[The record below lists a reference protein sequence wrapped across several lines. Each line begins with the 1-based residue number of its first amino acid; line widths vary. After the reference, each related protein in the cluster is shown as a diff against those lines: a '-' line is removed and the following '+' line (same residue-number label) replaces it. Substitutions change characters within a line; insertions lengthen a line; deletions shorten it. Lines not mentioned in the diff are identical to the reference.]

1 MNNSF
6 DFSSF
11 SKQSPKGI
19 FVIYINSIIKCIKVT
34 WILLFLILKDFSEIQ
49 IKDSPTEMFEQV
61 KKELAFSSEQI
72 IILAKERLNLL
83 LHNYSFF
90 QIETLDSFNH
100 HIVRSFY
107 KELNLDPDFRVVI
120 DSEEILDQ
128 SVSRIFE
135 NIENDV
141 EISNLVKD
149 FSIKKISEGKSWDVE
164 FDLKEFA
171 QSVLKENEIS
181 DVEQIE
187 KSSLKEFKLL
197 KDKIEVKLN
206 SLNSELKAL
215 LINIEKNI
223 SNQDLEIAFSRNSFP
238 KFIKSVQNNSFK
250 WSSIK
255 SISTLFEK
263 NTLINKSC
271 LKKNPDKLNIFV
283 ANLFELFLEL
293 KERLIKIKVLNSFLY
308 SLTPSIL
315 LKIIK
320 SNSEDIQKENNELL
334 LSKFNKLIYKEI
346 ANQPTPY
353 LYEKLG
359 VKFNDYLIDEFQ
371 DTSNLQWKNL
381 IPLISHAL
389 ESFQENENQGSLF
402 LVGDPKQSVYRWRGA
417 DPKIFVSLLLNKK
430 TPFSVQKNIT
440 NLPVNFRSRNEI
452 IKFNNSLFK
461 HASGLLNLNYHKKI
475 FLQGSNQK
483 QNNFSNGHVSIT
495 FINKDFKK
503 EQQLESVLKETLSQ
517 IENCLSRGFEQSE
530 IAVLVRD
537 NKQSSQVSEWL
548 IENNVSVLSQDS
560 LSINNSKKIELL
572 INLIKLK
579 VDNNNQEARAILI
592 GKFATLVQ
600 PKDLFVFYKE
610 NLKNEFKRF
619 LKNLNI
625 FSLYRA
631 FEMSF
636 LESVDFF
643 IKELNMDLS
652 NTDPYILFL
661 REVIFEQVSQNKNNE
676 KEFLIFWKKNNKKI
690 KIPSSSSKNAVQVLT
705 IHKAKGL
712 EFPVVIYPFVDS
724 VTHRN
729 SGKRNWLPVFE
740 ENLSKKILIPFN
752 ENFREYS
759 DSFQKEYDIISS
771 NEELDNLNLLYVAL
785 TRAEDELHLISEYPK
800 TKSINS
806 HNQIIRAFLE
816 DSGEWKDD
824 LDKFNWGKPVHK
836 EKLKKNERT
845 PCFKGY
851 ETRFFQPTPDT
862 KFLNE
867 KIVLK
872 QSDEALKKY
881 VDCCIV
887 GAKAVNSKYITWPFI
902 EPEQRNL
909 ETYKLIPHKLNLIG
923 KQVAQAGL
931 GFAYHNHGYEFKDY
945 GGTHG
950 FEIILNETDPEYVK
964 FQMDLYWVMHAGK
977 YTPKELVA
985 AHPGRYVMW
994 HIKDMDK
1001 ITRDYSELG
1010 NGSINYHEV
1019 LPDPVAS
1026 GLEFFYIE
1034 QGGNYSINSKESA
1047 AISANYFKKELQQY
1061 L

>member
-1 MNNSF
+1 MISKF
-6 DFSSF
+6 DIINASAGSGKTFALTKRILTKILK
-11 SKQSPKGI
+11 SKDENYFKR
-19 FVIYINSIIKCIKVT
+19 
-34 WILLFLILKDFSEIQ
+34 ILALTFTNRAANEMKSRILKNLKDFSESQ

-61 KKELAFSSEQI
+61 KKELALSSEKI

-100 HIVRSFY
+100 HIIRSFY

-120 DSEEILDQ
+120 EAEEILDQ

-135 NIENDV
+135 NIENDK
-141 EISNLVKD
+141 EISSLIKD

-171 QSVLKENEIS
+171 QSVLKENEIV

-187 KSSLKEFKLL
+187 KSSLKEFNVL
-197 KDKIEVKLN
+197 KNRIELRVNELSSELN
-206 SLNSELKAL
+206 SL
-215 LINIEKNI
+215 LIKIEKNI
-223 SNQDLEIAFSRNSFP
+223 SNQGMEIDFSRNSFP
-238 KFIKSVQNNSFK
+238 KFITSVQNSSFK
-250 WSSIK
+250 WSSMT
-255 SISTLFEK
+255 SISNLFEK

-271 LKKNPDKLNIFV
+271 LKKNPDKLNVFV

-293 KERLIKIKVLNSFLY
+293 KERLVKIKVLDSFLY

-334 LSKFNKLIYKEI
+334 LSKFNKLIHKEI
-346 ANQPTPY
+346 GNQHTPY

-381 IPLISHAL
+381 IPLISHAI

-417 DPKIFVSLLLNKK
+417 DPKIFASLLLNEK
-430 TPFSVQKNIT
+430 TPFSVQKSIT

-452 IKFNNSLFK
+452 INFNNSLFK
-461 HASGLLNLNYHKKI
+461 HASGLLKSNYYKKI

-483 QNNFSNGHVSIT
+483 HNNFSNGHVSIT

-537 NKQSSQVSEWL
+537 NKQSSQISEWL
-548 IENNVSVLSQDS
+548 IENNISVLSQDS
-560 LSINNSKKIELL
+560 LSIDNSEKVELL

-579 VDNNNQEARAILI
+579 DDNNNQEARAVII
-592 GKFATLVQ
+592 GNFANLVK

-610 NLKNEFKRF
+610 NLNNELKRF

-625 FSLYRA
+625 FSLYKA
-631 FEMSF
+631 FEISF

-643 IKELNMDLS
+643 IKELQMDLS

-676 KEFLIFWKKNNKKI
+676 KEFLVFWKQNSTKI
-690 KIPSSSSKNAVQVLT
+690 KIPSGSSKNAVQVLT

-740 ENLSKKILIPFN
+740 ENFSKKILIPFN
-752 ENFREYS
+752 ENFKEYS
-759 DSFQKEYDIISS
+759 DSFQKEYDSISS

-785 TRAEDELHLISEYPK
+785 TRAVDELHLISEYPRL
-800 TKSINS
+800 KSINS
-806 HNQIIRAFLE
+806 HNQIIRSFLE
-816 DSGEWKDD
+816 NYAEWREDRN
-824 LDKFNWGKPVHK
+824 KFTWGKPLTKDIV
-836 EKLKKNERT
+836 KKND
-845 PCFKGY
+845 PASDAKGF
-851 ETRFFQPTPDT
+851 ETKYFQPVPDT
-862 KFLNE
+862 KFINDKMIFGNVFHEFMSHIEFENDYINE
-867 KIVLK
+867 KNELNLSKLIDKNTKNRVIKISKSVIEHHDLKEYFSINNSVYCEQEIFTESNKIIKPDRLVFFDSNRVAVIDYKTGEKNKKDLK
-872 QSDEALKKY
+872 QILKYKKTLENMGKKVEA
-881 VDCCIV
+881 
-887 GAKAVNSKYITWPFI
+887 S
-902 EPEQRNL
+902 
-909 ETYKLIPHKLNLIG
+909 
-923 KQVAQAGL
+923 
-931 GFAYHNHGYEFKDY
+931 
-945 GGTHG
+945 
-950 FEIILNETDPEYVK
+950 ILV
-964 FQMDLYWVMHAGK
+964 
-977 YTPKELVA
+977 
-985 AHPGRYVMW
+985 
-994 HIKDMDK
+994 
-1001 ITRDYSELG
+1001 
-1010 NGSINYHEV
+1010 
-1019 LPDPVAS
+1019 
-1026 GLEFFYIE
+1026 YIE
-1034 QGGNYSINSKESA
+1034 NSIEIVK
-1047 AISANYFKKELQQY
+1047 I
-1061 L
+1061 

>member
-1 MNNSF
+1 LISKF
-6 DFSSF
+6 DIINASAGSGKTFALTKRILTKILK
-11 SKQSPKGI
+11 SKDENYFKR
-19 FVIYINSIIKCIKVT
+19 
-34 WILLFLILKDFSEIQ
+34 ILALTFTNRAADEMKSRILKNLKDFSESQ

-61 KKELAFSSEQI
+61 KKELALSSDKI

-100 HIVRSFY
+100 HIIRSFY

-120 DSEEILDQ
+120 EAEEILDQ

-135 NIENDV
+135 NIENDK
-141 EISNLVKD
+141 EISSLIKD

-171 QSVLKENEIS
+171 QSVLKENEIV

-187 KSSLKEFKLL
+187 KSSLKEFNVL
-197 KDKIEVKLN
+197 KNRIELRVNELSSELN
-206 SLNSELKAL
+206 SL
-215 LINIEKNI
+215 LIKIEKNI
-223 SNQDLEIAFSRNSFP
+223 SNQGMEIDFSRNSFP
-238 KFIKSVQNNSFK
+238 KFITSVQNSSFK
-250 WSSIK
+250 WSSMT
-255 SISTLFEK
+255 SISNLFEK

-271 LKKNPDKLNIFV
+271 LKKNPDKLNVFV

-293 KERLIKIKVLNSFLY
+293 KERLVKIKVLDSFLY

-334 LSKFNKLIYKEI
+334 LSKFNKLIHKEI
-346 ANQPTPY
+346 GNQHTPY

-381 IPLISHAL
+381 IPLISHAI
-389 ESFQENENQGSLF
+389 ESFQKNENQGSLF

-417 DPKIFVSLLLNKK
+417 DPKIFASLLLNEK
-430 TPFSVQKNIT
+430 TPFSVQKSIT

-452 IKFNNSLFK
+452 INFNNSLFK
-461 HASGLLNLNYHKKI
+461 HASGLLKSNYYKKI
-475 FLQGSNQK
+475 FLQGSDQK
-483 QNNFSNGHVSIT
+483 HNNFSNGHVSIT

-537 NKQSSQVSEWL
+537 NKQSSQISEWL
-548 IENNVSVLSQDS
+548 IENNISVLSQDS
-560 LSINNSKKIELL
+560 LSIDNSEKVELL

-579 VDNNNQEARAILI
+579 DDNNNQEARAVII
-592 GKFATLVQ
+592 GNFANLVK

-610 NLKNEFKRF
+610 NLNNELKRF

-625 FSLYRA
+625 FSLYKA
-631 FEMSF
+631 FEISF

-643 IKELNMDLS
+643 IKELQMDSS

-676 KEFLIFWKKNNKKI
+676 KEFLVFWKQNSTKI
-690 KIPSSSSKNAVQVLT
+690 KIPSGSSKNAVQVLT

-740 ENLSKKILIPFN
+740 ENFSKKILIPFN
-752 ENFREYS
+752 ENFKEYS
-759 DSFQKEYDIISS
+759 DSFQKEYDSISS

-785 TRAEDELHLISEYPK
+785 TRAVDELHLISEYPRL
-800 TKSINS
+800 KSINS
-806 HNQIIRAFLE
+806 HNQIIRSFLE
-816 DSGEWKDD
+816 NYAEWREDRN
-824 LDKFNWGKPVHK
+824 KFTWGKPLTKDIV
-836 EKLKKNERT
+836 KKND
-845 PCFKGY
+845 PASDAKGF
-851 ETRFFQPTPDT
+851 ETKYFQPVPDT
-862 KFLNE
+862 KFINDKMIFGNVFHEFMSHIEFENDYINE
-867 KIVLK
+867 KNELNLSKLIDKNTKNRVIKISKSVIEHHDLKEYFSINNSVYCEQEIFTESNKIIKPDRLVFFDSNRVAVIDYKTGEKNKKDLK
-872 QSDEALKKY
+872 QILKYKKTLENMGKKVEA
-881 VDCCIV
+881 
-887 GAKAVNSKYITWPFI
+887 S
-902 EPEQRNL
+902 
-909 ETYKLIPHKLNLIG
+909 
-923 KQVAQAGL
+923 
-931 GFAYHNHGYEFKDY
+931 
-945 GGTHG
+945 
-950 FEIILNETDPEYVK
+950 ILV
-964 FQMDLYWVMHAGK
+964 
-977 YTPKELVA
+977 
-985 AHPGRYVMW
+985 
-994 HIKDMDK
+994 
-1001 ITRDYSELG
+1001 
-1010 NGSINYHEV
+1010 
-1019 LPDPVAS
+1019 
-1026 GLEFFYIE
+1026 YIE
-1034 QGGNYSINSKESA
+1034 NSIEIVK
-1047 AISANYFKKELQQY
+1047 I
-1061 L
+1061 

>member
-1 MNNSF
+1 MNSSF
-6 DFSSF
+6 DIINASAGSGKTFALTKRILIKILK
-11 SKQSPKGI
+11 SKDENYFKR
-19 FVIYINSIIKCIKVT
+19 
-34 WILLFLILKDFSEIQ
+34 ILALTFTNRAAAEMKSRVLNNLKDFSEIQ

-135 NIENDV
+135 NIENNV
-141 EISNLVKD
+141 EISNLVKN

-271 LKKNPDKLNIFV
+271 LKKNPDKLNVFV

-676 KEFLIFWKKNNKKI
+676 KEFLIFWKKNNTKI

-771 NEELDNLNLLYVAL
+771 SEELDNLNLLYVAL
-785 TRAEDELHLISEYPK
+785 TRAVDELHLISEYPK
-800 TKSINS
+800 TKTINS

-824 LDKFNWGKPVHK
+824 LDKFKWGKPVHK

-862 KFLNE
+862 KFSNE
-867 KIVLK
+867 NIVFGNVFHEFMSNIEFETDYIKEKNELMLSKSVDKSIKNKAIKLSKSVIDHPDLKEYFSKNNLVYCEQEIFTDFNKIIKPDRLVFLDSNRVVIIDYKTGEKSTKDQK
-872 QSDEALKKY
+872 QIVKYQKTLKKM
-881 VDCCIV
+881 
-887 GAKAVNSKYITWPFI
+887 G
-902 EPEQRNL
+902 
-909 ETYKLIPHKLNLIG
+909 YKLEASVLVYLENSIDI
-923 KQVAQAGL
+923 
-931 GFAYHNHGYEFKDY
+931 
-945 GGTHG
+945 
-950 FEIILNETDPEYVK
+950 VK
-964 FQMDLYWVMHAGK
+964 VK
-977 YTPKELVA
+977 
-985 AHPGRYVMW
+985 
-994 HIKDMDK
+994 
-1001 ITRDYSELG
+1001 
-1010 NGSINYHEV
+1010 
-1019 LPDPVAS
+1019 
-1026 GLEFFYIE
+1026 
-1034 QGGNYSINSKESA
+1034 
-1047 AISANYFKKELQQY
+1047 
-1061 L
+1061 

>member
-1 MNNSF
+1 MISKF
-6 DFSSF
+6 DIINASAGSGKTFALTKRILTKILK
-11 SKQSPKGI
+11 SKDENYFKR
-19 FVIYINSIIKCIKVT
+19 
-34 WILLFLILKDFSEIQ
+34 ILALTFTNRAADEMKSRILKNLKDFSESQ

-61 KKELAFSSEQI
+61 KKELALSSDKI

-100 HIVRSFY
+100 HIIRSFY

-120 DSEEILDQ
+120 EAEEILDQ

-135 NIENDV
+135 NIENDK
-141 EISNLVKD
+141 EISSLIKD

-171 QSVLKENEIS
+171 QSVLKENEIV

-187 KSSLKEFKLL
+187 KSSLKEFNVL
-197 KDKIEVKLN
+197 KNRIELRVNELSSELN
-206 SLNSELKAL
+206 SL
-215 LINIEKNI
+215 LIKIEKNI
-223 SNQDLEIAFSRNSFP
+223 SNQGMEIDFSRNSFP
-238 KFIKSVQNNSFK
+238 KFITSVQNSSFK
-250 WSSIK
+250 WSSMT
-255 SISTLFEK
+255 SISNLFEK

-271 LKKNPDKLNIFV
+271 LKKNPDKLNVFV

-293 KERLIKIKVLNSFLY
+293 KERLVKIKVLDSFLY

-346 ANQPTPY
+346 GNQHTPY

-381 IPLISHAL
+381 IPLISHAI

-417 DPKIFVSLLLNKK
+417 DPKIFASLLLNEK
-430 TPFSVQKNIT
+430 TPFSVQKSIT

-452 IKFNNSLFK
+452 INFNNSLFK
-461 HASGLLNLNYHKKI
+461 HASGLLKSNYYKKI
-475 FLQGSNQK
+475 FLQGSDQK
-483 QNNFSNGHVSIT
+483 HNNFSNGHVSIT

-537 NKQSSQVSEWL
+537 NKQSSQISEWL
-548 IENNVSVLSQDS
+548 IENNISVLSQDS
-560 LSINNSKKIELL
+560 LSIDNSEKVELL

-579 VDNNNQEARAILI
+579 DDNNNQEARAVII
-592 GKFATLVQ
+592 GNFANLVK

-610 NLKNEFKRF
+610 NLNNELKRF

-625 FSLYRA
+625 FSLYKA
-631 FEMSF
+631 FEISF

-643 IKELNMDLS
+643 IKELQMDLS

-676 KEFLIFWKKNNKKI
+676 KEFLVFWKQNSTKI
-690 KIPSSSSKNAVQVLT
+690 KIPSGSSKNAVQVLT

-740 ENLSKKILIPFN
+740 ENFSKKILIPFN
-752 ENFREYS
+752 ENFKEYS
-759 DSFQKEYDIISS
+759 DSFQKEYDSISS

-785 TRAEDELHLISEYPK
+785 TRAVDELHLISEYPRL
-800 TKSINS
+800 KSINS
-806 HNQIIRAFLE
+806 HNQIIRSFLE
-816 DSGEWKDD
+816 NYAEWREDRN
-824 LDKFNWGKPVHK
+824 KFTWGKPLTKDIV
-836 EKLKKNERT
+836 KKND
-845 PCFKGY
+845 PASDAKGF
-851 ETRFFQPTPDT
+851 ETKYFQPVPDT
-862 KFLNE
+862 KFINDKMIFGNVFHEFMSHIEFENDYINE
-867 KIVLK
+867 KNELNLSKLIDKNTKNRVIKISKSVIEHHDLKEYFSINNSVYCEQEIFTESNKIIKPDRLVFFDSNRVAVIDYKTGEKNKKDLK
-872 QSDEALKKY
+872 QILKYKKTLENMGKKVEA
-881 VDCCIV
+881 
-887 GAKAVNSKYITWPFI
+887 S
-902 EPEQRNL
+902 
-909 ETYKLIPHKLNLIG
+909 
-923 KQVAQAGL
+923 
-931 GFAYHNHGYEFKDY
+931 
-945 GGTHG
+945 
-950 FEIILNETDPEYVK
+950 ILV
-964 FQMDLYWVMHAGK
+964 
-977 YTPKELVA
+977 
-985 AHPGRYVMW
+985 
-994 HIKDMDK
+994 
-1001 ITRDYSELG
+1001 
-1010 NGSINYHEV
+1010 
-1019 LPDPVAS
+1019 
-1026 GLEFFYIE
+1026 YIE
-1034 QGGNYSINSKESA
+1034 NSIEIVK
-1047 AISANYFKKELQQY
+1047 I
-1061 L
+1061 

>member
-1 MNNSF
+1 MNSKF
-6 DFSSF
+6 DIINASAGSGKTFALTKRILTKILK
-11 SKQSPKGI
+11 SKDENYFKR
-19 FVIYINSIIKCIKVT
+19 
-34 WILLFLILKDFSEIQ
+34 ILALTFTNRAAAEMKSRILKNLKDFSESQ
-49 IKDSPTEMFEQV
+49 IKDSRTEMFEQV
-61 KKELAFSSEQI
+61 KKELALSSEKI

-100 HIVRSFY
+100 HIIRAFY

-120 DSEEILDQ
+120 EAEEILDQ

-135 NIENDV
+135 NIENDK
-141 EISNLVKD
+141 EIRNLIKE

-187 KSSLKEFKLL
+187 KSSLKEFKAL
-197 KDKIEVKLN
+197 KNSIELRLNDLSIELN
-206 SLNSELKAL
+206 SL
-215 LINIEKNI
+215 LIKIEKNI
-223 SNQDLEIAFSRNSFP
+223 SNQGTEIAFSRNSFP
-238 KFIKSVQNNSFK
+238 KFITSVQNRSFK
-250 WSSIK
+250 WSSMK

-263 NTLINKSC
+263 NTLINKSF
-271 LKKNPDKLNIFV
+271 LKKNPDKLNVFV

-293 KERLIKIKVLNSFLY
+293 KECLVKTKVLNSFLY

-346 ANQPTPY
+346 GNQPTPY

-417 DPKIFVSLLLNKK
+417 DPKIFVSLLLNEK
-430 TPFSVQKNIT
+430 TPFSVQKSIT

-452 IKFNNSLFK
+452 INFNNSLFK
-461 HASGLLNLNYHKKI
+461 HASGLLKSNYHKKI
-475 FLQGSNQK
+475 FLQGSDQK
-483 QNNFSNGHVSIT
+483 YNNFSNGHVSIT

-537 NKQSSQVSEWL
+537 NKQSSQISERL

-560 LSINNSKKIELL
+560 LSIDNSEKIELL

-579 VDNNNQEARAILI
+579 DNNRNQEARAILI
-592 GKFATLVQ
+592 GNFANLVK

-610 NLKNEFKRF
+610 NLNNELKRF

-625 FSLYRA
+625 FSLYKA
-631 FEMSF
+631 FEISF

-643 IKELNMDLS
+643 IKELQMDLS
-652 NTDPYILFL
+652 NTDPYILFF

-676 KEFLIFWKKNNKKI
+676 KEFLVFWKKNSTKI
-690 KIPSSSSKNAVQVLT
+690 KIPSGSSKNAVQVLT

-740 ENLSKKILIPFN
+740 ENLSKNILIPFN

-759 DSFQKEYDIISS
+759 DSFQKEYDSISS

-785 TRAEDELHLISEYPK
+785 TRAVDELHMISEYPK
-800 TKSINS
+800 IKSINS
-806 HNQIIRAFLE
+806 HNQIIRTFLE
-816 DSGEWKDD
+816 DSARWKEDYN
-824 LDKFNWGKPVHK
+824 KYNWGKPIHK
-836 EKLKKNERT
+836 EKSKKNEPT
-845 PCFKGY
+845 PFFKGY
-851 ETRFFQPTPDT
+851 ETKYFQPNPDK
-862 KFLNE
+862 KFSNE
-867 KIVLK
+867 KIIFGNVFHDFMSNIEFETDYIKEKNELK
-872 QSDEALKKY
+872 LSRS
-881 VDCCIV
+881 VDKTIKNKV
-887 GAKAVNSKYITWPFI
+887 IKLSKSVI
-902 EPEQRNL
+902 EHP
-909 ETYKLIPHKLNLIG
+909 
-923 KQVAQAGL
+923 
-931 GFAYHNHGYEFKDY
+931 D
-945 GGTHG
+945 
-950 FEIILNETDPEYVK
+950 LNEYFSKSNLVYCEQEIFTESKKIIKPDRLVFLDSNRVVIIDYKTGEKSKKDQKQILKYQKTLEKMGFKLEASVLVYVENTIDIVQVK
-964 FQMDLYWVMHAGK
+964 
-977 YTPKELVA
+977 
-985 AHPGRYVMW
+985 
-994 HIKDMDK
+994 
-1001 ITRDYSELG
+1001 
-1010 NGSINYHEV
+1010 
-1019 LPDPVAS
+1019 
-1026 GLEFFYIE
+1026 
-1034 QGGNYSINSKESA
+1034 
-1047 AISANYFKKELQQY
+1047 
-1061 L
+1061 

>member
-1 MNNSF
+1 MISKF
-6 DFSSF
+6 DIINASAGSGKTFALTKRILTKILK
-11 SKQSPKGI
+11 SKDENYFKR
-19 FVIYINSIIKCIKVT
+19 
-34 WILLFLILKDFSEIQ
+34 ILALTFTNRAADEMKSRILKNLKDFSESQ

-61 KKELAFSSEQI
+61 KKELALSSDKI

-100 HIVRSFY
+100 HIIRSFY

-120 DSEEILDQ
+120 EAEEILDQ

-135 NIENDV
+135 NIENDK
-141 EISNLVKD
+141 EISSLIKD

-171 QSVLKENEIS
+171 QSVLKENEIV

-187 KSSLKEFKLL
+187 KSSLKEFNVL
-197 KDKIEVKLN
+197 KNRIELRVNELSSELN
-206 SLNSELKAL
+206 SL
-215 LINIEKNI
+215 LIKIEKNI
-223 SNQDLEIAFSRNSFP
+223 SNQGMEIDFSRNSFP
-238 KFIKSVQNNSFK
+238 KFITSVQNSSFK
-250 WSSIK
+250 WSSMT
-255 SISTLFEK
+255 SISNLFEK

-271 LKKNPDKLNIFV
+271 LKKNPDKLNVFV

-293 KERLIKIKVLNSFLY
+293 KERLVKIKVLDSFLY

-346 ANQPTPY
+346 GNQHTPY

-381 IPLISHAL
+381 IPLISHAI

-417 DPKIFVSLLLNKK
+417 DPKIFASLLLNEK
-430 TPFSVQKNIT
+430 TPFSVQKSIT

-452 IKFNNSLFK
+452 INFNNSLFK
-461 HASGLLNLNYHKKI
+461 HASGLLKSNYYKKI
-475 FLQGSNQK
+475 FLQGSDQK
-483 QNNFSNGHVSIT
+483 HNNFSNGHVSIT

-537 NKQSSQVSEWL
+537 NKQSSQISEWL
-548 IENNVSVLSQDS
+548 IENNISVLSQDS
-560 LSINNSKKIELL
+560 LSIDNSEKVELL

-579 VDNNNQEARAILI
+579 DDNNNQEARAVII
-592 GKFATLVQ
+592 GNFANLVK

-610 NLKNEFKRF
+610 NLNNELKRF

-625 FSLYRA
+625 FSLYKA
-631 FEMSF
+631 FEISF

-643 IKELNMDLS
+643 IKELQMDLS
-652 NTDPYILFL
+652 NTDPYILFF

-676 KEFLIFWKKNNKKI
+676 KEFLVFWKQNSTKI
-690 KIPSSSSKNAVQVLT
+690 KIPSGSSKNAVQVLT

-740 ENLSKKILIPFN
+740 ENFSKKILIPFN
-752 ENFREYS
+752 ENFKEYS
-759 DSFQKEYDIISS
+759 DSFQKEYDSISS

-785 TRAEDELHLISEYPK
+785 TRAVDELHLISEYPRL
-800 TKSINS
+800 KSINS
-806 HNQIIRAFLE
+806 HNQIIRSFLE
-816 DSGEWKDD
+816 NYAEWREDRN
-824 LDKFNWGKPVHK
+824 KFTWGKPLTKDIV
-836 EKLKKNERT
+836 KKND
-845 PCFKGY
+845 PASDAKGF
-851 ETRFFQPTPDT
+851 ETKYFQPVPDT
-862 KFLNE
+862 KFINDKMIFGNVFHEFMSHIEFENDYINE
-867 KIVLK
+867 KNELNLSKLIDKNTKNRVIKISKSVIEHHDLKEYFSINNSVYCEQEIFTESNKIIKPDRLVFFDSNRVAVIDYKTGEKNKKDLK
-872 QSDEALKKY
+872 QILKYKKTLENMGKKVEA
-881 VDCCIV
+881 
-887 GAKAVNSKYITWPFI
+887 S
-902 EPEQRNL
+902 
-909 ETYKLIPHKLNLIG
+909 
-923 KQVAQAGL
+923 
-931 GFAYHNHGYEFKDY
+931 
-945 GGTHG
+945 
-950 FEIILNETDPEYVK
+950 ILV
-964 FQMDLYWVMHAGK
+964 
-977 YTPKELVA
+977 
-985 AHPGRYVMW
+985 
-994 HIKDMDK
+994 
-1001 ITRDYSELG
+1001 
-1010 NGSINYHEV
+1010 
-1019 LPDPVAS
+1019 
-1026 GLEFFYIE
+1026 YIE
-1034 QGGNYSINSKESA
+1034 NSIEIVK
-1047 AISANYFKKELQQY
+1047 I
-1061 L
+1061 

>member
-1 MNNSF
+1 MISKF
-6 DFSSF
+6 DIINASAGSGKTFALTKRILTKILK
-11 SKQSPKGI
+11 SKDENYFKR
-19 FVIYINSIIKCIKVT
+19 
-34 WILLFLILKDFSEIQ
+34 ILALTFTNRAADEMKSRILKNLKDFSESQ

-61 KKELAFSSEQI
+61 KKELALSSDKI

-100 HIVRSFY
+100 HIIRSFY

-120 DSEEILDQ
+120 EAEEILDQ

-135 NIENDV
+135 NIENDK
-141 EISNLVKD
+141 EISSLIKD

-171 QSVLKENEIS
+171 QSVLKENEIV

-187 KSSLKEFKLL
+187 KSSLKEFNVL
-197 KDKIEVKLN
+197 KNRIELRVNELSSELN
-206 SLNSELKAL
+206 SL
-215 LINIEKNI
+215 LIKIEKNI
-223 SNQDLEIAFSRNSFP
+223 SNQGMEIDFSRNSFP
-238 KFIKSVQNNSFK
+238 KFITSVQNSSFK
-250 WSSIK
+250 WSSMT
-255 SISTLFEK
+255 SISNLFEK

-271 LKKNPDKLNIFV
+271 LKKNPDKLNVFV

-293 KERLIKIKVLNSFLY
+293 KERLVKIKVLDSFLY

-346 ANQPTPY
+346 GNQHTPY

-381 IPLISHAL
+381 IPLISHAI

-417 DPKIFVSLLLNKK
+417 DPKIFASLLLNEK
-430 TPFSVQKNIT
+430 TPFSVQKSIT

-452 IKFNNSLFK
+452 INFNNSLFK
-461 HASGLLNLNYHKKI
+461 HASGLLKSNYYKKI
-475 FLQGSNQK
+475 FLQGSDQK
-483 QNNFSNGHVSIT
+483 HNNFSNGHVSIT

-537 NKQSSQVSEWL
+537 NKQSSQISEWL
-548 IENNVSVLSQDS
+548 IENNISVLSQDS
-560 LSINNSKKIELL
+560 LSIDNSEKVELL

-579 VDNNNQEARAILI
+579 DDNNNQEARAVII
-592 GKFATLVQ
+592 GNFANLVK

-610 NLKNEFKRF
+610 NLNNELKRF

-625 FSLYRA
+625 FSLYKA
-631 FEMSF
+631 FEISF

-643 IKELNMDLS
+643 IKELQMDSS

-676 KEFLIFWKKNNKKI
+676 KEFLVFWKQNRTKI
-690 KIPSSSSKNAVQVLT
+690 KIPSGSSKNAVQVLT

-740 ENLSKKILIPFN
+740 ENFSKKILIPFN
-752 ENFREYS
+752 ENFKEYS
-759 DSFQKEYDIISS
+759 DSFQKEYDSISS

-785 TRAEDELHLISEYPK
+785 TRAVDELHLISEYPRL
-800 TKSINS
+800 KSINS
-806 HNQIIRAFLE
+806 HNQIIRSFLE
-816 DSGEWKDD
+816 NYAEWREDRN
-824 LDKFNWGKPVHK
+824 KFTWGKPLTKDIV
-836 EKLKKNERT
+836 KKND
-845 PCFKGY
+845 PASDAKGF
-851 ETRFFQPTPDT
+851 ETKYFQPVPDT
-862 KFLNE
+862 KFINDKMIFGNVFHEFMSHIEFENDYINE
-867 KIVLK
+867 KNELNLSKLIDKNTKNRVIKISKSVIEHHDLKEYFSINNSVYCEQEIFTESNKIIKPDRLVFFDSNRVAVIDYKTGEKNKKDLK
-872 QSDEALKKY
+872 QILKYKKTLENMGKKVEA
-881 VDCCIV
+881 
-887 GAKAVNSKYITWPFI
+887 S
-902 EPEQRNL
+902 
-909 ETYKLIPHKLNLIG
+909 
-923 KQVAQAGL
+923 
-931 GFAYHNHGYEFKDY
+931 
-945 GGTHG
+945 
-950 FEIILNETDPEYVK
+950 ILV
-964 FQMDLYWVMHAGK
+964 
-977 YTPKELVA
+977 
-985 AHPGRYVMW
+985 
-994 HIKDMDK
+994 
-1001 ITRDYSELG
+1001 
-1010 NGSINYHEV
+1010 
-1019 LPDPVAS
+1019 
-1026 GLEFFYIE
+1026 YIE
-1034 QGGNYSINSKESA
+1034 NSIEIVK
-1047 AISANYFKKELQQY
+1047 I
-1061 L
+1061 

>member
-1 MNNSF
+1 MNSKF
-6 DFSSF
+6 DIINASAGSGKTFALTKRILTKILK
-11 SKQSPKGI
+11 SKDENYFKR
-19 FVIYINSIIKCIKVT
+19 
-34 WILLFLILKDFSEIQ
+34 ILALTFTNRAAAEMKSRVLKNLKDFSESQ

-61 KKELAFSSEQI
+61 KKELALSSEKI
-72 IILAKERLNLL
+72 TILAKERLNLL

-100 HIVRSFY
+100 HIIRTFY

-120 DSEEILDQ
+120 EAEEILDQ

-135 NIENDV
+135 NIENDK
-141 EISNLVKD
+141 EIRSLIKD

-171 QSVLKENEIS
+171 QSVLKENEII

-187 KSSLKEFKLL
+187 KSSLKEFKAL
-197 KDKIEVKLN
+197 KNSIELRLNDLSIELN
-206 SLNSELKAL
+206 SL
-215 LINIEKNI
+215 LIKIEKNI
-223 SNQDLEIAFSRNSFP
+223 SNQGTEIAFSRNSFP
-238 KFIKSVQNNSFK
+238 KFITSVQNRSFK
-250 WSSIK
+250 WSSMK

-271 LKKNPDKLNIFV
+271 LKKNPDKLNVFV

-293 KERLIKIKVLNSFLY
+293 KECLVKTKVLNSFLY

-346 ANQPTPY
+346 GNQPTPY

-417 DPKIFVSLLLNKK
+417 DPKIFVSLLLNEK
-430 TPFSVQKNIT
+430 TPFSVQKSIT

-452 IKFNNSLFK
+452 INFNNSLFK
-461 HASGLLNLNYHKKI
+461 HASGLLKSNYHKKI
-475 FLQGSNQK
+475 FLQGSDQK
-483 QNNFSNGHVSIT
+483 HNNFSNGHVSIT

-537 NKQSSQVSEWL
+537 NKQSSQISEWL

-560 LSINNSKKIELL
+560 LSIDNSEKIELL

-579 VDNNNQEARAILI
+579 DNNSNQEARAILI
-592 GKFATLVQ
+592 GNFANLVK

-610 NLKNEFKRF
+610 NLNNELKRF

-625 FSLYRA
+625 FSLYKA
-631 FEMSF
+631 FEISF

-643 IKELNMDLS
+643 IKELQMDLS
-652 NTDPYILFL
+652 NTDPYILFF

-676 KEFLIFWKKNNKKI
+676 KEFLVFWKQNSTKI
-690 KIPSSSSKNAVQVLT
+690 KIPSGSSKNAVQVLT

-740 ENLSKKILIPFN
+740 ENLSKNILIPFN

-759 DSFQKEYDIISS
+759 DSFQKEYDSISS

-785 TRAEDELHLISEYPK
+785 TRAVDELHMISEYPK
-800 TKSINS
+800 IKSINS

-816 DSGEWKDD
+816 DSARWKEDHN
-824 LDKFNWGKPVHK
+824 KYNWGKPIHK
-836 EKLKKNERT
+836 EKSKKNEPT
-845 PCFKGY
+845 PFFKGY
-851 ETRFFQPTPDT
+851 ETKYFQPNPDK
-862 KFLNE
+862 KFSNE
-867 KIVLK
+867 KIIFGNVFHDFM
-872 QSDEALKKY
+872 S
-881 VDCCIV
+881 
-887 GAKAVNSKYITWPFI
+887 NI
-902 EPEQRNL
+902 E
-909 ETYKLIPHKLNLIG
+909 
-923 KQVAQAGL
+923 
-931 GFAYHNHGYEFKDY
+931 F
-945 GGTHG
+945 
-950 FEIILNETDPEYVK
+950 ETDYIKEKNELKLSRSVDKTIKNKVIKLSKSVIEHPDLKEYFSKSNLVYCEQEIFTESKKIIKPDRLVFLDSNRVVIIDYKTGEKSKKDQKQILKYQKTLENMGFKLEASLLVYVENTIDIVK
-964 FQMDLYWVMHAGK
+964 VK
-977 YTPKELVA
+977 
-985 AHPGRYVMW
+985 
-994 HIKDMDK
+994 
-1001 ITRDYSELG
+1001 
-1010 NGSINYHEV
+1010 
-1019 LPDPVAS
+1019 
-1026 GLEFFYIE
+1026 
-1034 QGGNYSINSKESA
+1034 
-1047 AISANYFKKELQQY
+1047 
-1061 L
+1061 

>member
-1 MNNSF
+1 MNSKF
-6 DFSSF
+6 DIINASAGSGKTFALTKRILIKILK
-11 SKQSPKGI
+11 SKDENYFKR
-19 FVIYINSIIKCIKVT
+19 
-34 WILLFLILKDFSEIQ
+34 ILALTFTNRAAAEMKSRILKNLKDFSESQ

-61 KKELAFSSEQI
+61 KKELALSSEKI
-72 IILAKERLNLL
+72 TILAKERLNLL

-100 HIVRSFY
+100 HIIRTFY

-120 DSEEILDQ
+120 EAEEILDQ

-135 NIENDV
+135 NIENDK
-141 EISNLVKD
+141 EIRSLIKD

-171 QSVLKENEIS
+171 QSVLKENEII

-187 KSSLKEFKLL
+187 KSSLKEFKAL
-197 KDKIEVKLN
+197 KNSIELRLNDLSIELN
-206 SLNSELKAL
+206 SL
-215 LINIEKNI
+215 LIKIEKNI
-223 SNQDLEIAFSRNSFP
+223 SNQGTEIAFSRNSFP
-238 KFIKSVQNNSFK
+238 KFITSVQNRSFK
-250 WSSIK
+250 WSSMK

-263 NTLINKSC
+263 NTVINKSC
-271 LKKNPDKLNIFV
+271 LKKNPDKLNVFV

-293 KERLIKIKVLNSFLY
+293 KEYLVKTKVLNSFLY

-346 ANQPTPY
+346 GNQPTPY

-402 LVGDPKQSVYRWRGA
+402 LAGDPKQSVYRWRGA
-417 DPKIFVSLLLNKK
+417 DPKIFVSLLLNEK
-430 TPFSVQKNIT
+430 TPFSVQKSIT

-452 IKFNNSLFK
+452 INFNNSLFK
-461 HASGLLNLNYHKKI
+461 HASGLLKSNYHKKI
-475 FLQGSNQK
+475 FLQGSDQK
-483 QNNFSNGHVSIT
+483 YNNFSNGHVSIT

-537 NKQSSQVSEWL
+537 NKQSSQISERL

-560 LSINNSKKIELL
+560 LSIDNSEKIELL

-579 VDNNNQEARAILI
+579 DNNRNQEARAILI
-592 GKFATLVQ
+592 GNFANLVK

-610 NLKNEFKRF
+610 NLNNELKRF

-625 FSLYRA
+625 FSLYKA
-631 FEMSF
+631 FEISF

-643 IKELNMDLS
+643 IKELQMDLS
-652 NTDPYILFL
+652 NTDPYILFF

-676 KEFLIFWKKNNKKI
+676 KEFLVFWKKNSTKI
-690 KIPSSSSKNAVQVLT
+690 KIPSGSSKNAVQVLT

-740 ENLSKKILIPFN
+740 ENLSKNILIPFN

-759 DSFQKEYDIISS
+759 DSFQKEYDSISS

-785 TRAEDELHLISEYPK
+785 TRAVDELHMISEYPK
-800 TKSINS
+800 IKSINS

-816 DSGEWKDD
+816 DSARWKEDHN
-824 LDKFNWGKPVHK
+824 KYNWGKPIHK
-836 EKLKKNERT
+836 EKSKKNEPT
-845 PCFKGY
+845 PFFKGY
-851 ETRFFQPTPDT
+851 ETKYFQPNPDK
-862 KFLNE
+862 KFSNE
-867 KIVLK
+867 KIIFGNVFHDFM
-872 QSDEALKKY
+872 S
-881 VDCCIV
+881 
-887 GAKAVNSKYITWPFI
+887 NI
-902 EPEQRNL
+902 E
-909 ETYKLIPHKLNLIG
+909 
-923 KQVAQAGL
+923 
-931 GFAYHNHGYEFKDY
+931 F
-945 GGTHG
+945 
-950 FEIILNETDPEYVK
+950 ETDYIKEKNELKLSRSVDKTIKNKVIKLSKSVIEHPDLKEYFSKSNLVYCEQEIFTESNKIIKPDRLVFLDSNRVVIIDYKTGEKSKKDQKQILKYQKTLENMGFKLEASLLVYVENTIDIVK
-964 FQMDLYWVMHAGK
+964 VK
-977 YTPKELVA
+977 
-985 AHPGRYVMW
+985 
-994 HIKDMDK
+994 
-1001 ITRDYSELG
+1001 
-1010 NGSINYHEV
+1010 
-1019 LPDPVAS
+1019 
-1026 GLEFFYIE
+1026 
-1034 QGGNYSINSKESA
+1034 
-1047 AISANYFKKELQQY
+1047 
-1061 L
+1061 

>member
-1 MNNSF
+1 LISKF
-6 DFSSF
+6 DIINASAGSGKTFALTKRILTKILK
-11 SKQSPKGI
+11 SKDENYFKR
-19 FVIYINSIIKCIKVT
+19 
-34 WILLFLILKDFSEIQ
+34 ILALTFTNRAADEMKSRILKNLKDFSESQ

-61 KKELAFSSEQI
+61 KKELALSSDKI

-100 HIVRSFY
+100 HIIRSFY

-120 DSEEILDQ
+120 EAEEILDQ

-135 NIENDV
+135 NIENDK
-141 EISNLVKD
+141 EISSLIKD

-171 QSVLKENEIS
+171 QSVLKENEIV

-187 KSSLKEFKLL
+187 KSSLKEFNVL
-197 KDKIEVKLN
+197 KNRIELRVNELSSELN
-206 SLNSELKAL
+206 SL
-215 LINIEKNI
+215 LIKIEKNI
-223 SNQDLEIAFSRNSFP
+223 SNQGMEIDFSRNSFP
-238 KFIKSVQNNSFK
+238 KFITSVQNSSFK
-250 WSSIK
+250 WSSMT
-255 SISTLFEK
+255 SISNLFEK

-271 LKKNPDKLNIFV
+271 LKKNPDKLNVFV

-293 KERLIKIKVLNSFLY
+293 KERLVKIKVLDSFLY

-315 LKIIK
+315 LKMIK

-346 ANQPTPY
+346 GNQHTPY

-381 IPLISHAL
+381 IPLISHAI

-417 DPKIFVSLLLNKK
+417 DPKIFASLLLNEK
-430 TPFSVQKNIT
+430 TPFSVQKSIT

-452 IKFNNSLFK
+452 INFNNSLFK
-461 HASGLLNLNYHKKI
+461 HASGLLKSNYYKKI
-475 FLQGSNQK
+475 FLQGSDQK
-483 QNNFSNGHVSIT
+483 HNNFSNGHVSIT

-537 NKQSSQVSEWL
+537 NKQSSQISEWL
-548 IENNVSVLSQDS
+548 IENNISVLSQDS
-560 LSINNSKKIELL
+560 LSIDNSEKVELL

-579 VDNNNQEARAILI
+579 DDNNNQEARAVII
-592 GKFATLVQ
+592 GNFANLVK

-610 NLKNEFKRF
+610 NLNNELKRF

-625 FSLYRA
+625 FSLYKA
-631 FEMSF
+631 FEISF

-643 IKELNMDLS
+643 IKELQMDLS

-676 KEFLIFWKKNNKKI
+676 KEFLVFWKQNSTKI
-690 KIPSSSSKNAVQVLT
+690 KIPSGSSKNAVQVLT

-740 ENLSKKILIPFN
+740 ENFSKKILIPFN
-752 ENFREYS
+752 ENFKEYS
-759 DSFQKEYDIISS
+759 DSFQKEYDSISS

-785 TRAEDELHLISEYPK
+785 TRAVDELHLISEYPRL
-800 TKSINS
+800 KSINS
-806 HNQIIRAFLE
+806 HNQIIRSFLE
-816 DSGEWKDD
+816 NYAEWREDRN
-824 LDKFNWGKPVHK
+824 KFTWGKPLTKDIV
-836 EKLKKNERT
+836 KKND
-845 PCFKGY
+845 PASDAKGF
-851 ETRFFQPTPDT
+851 ETKYFQPVPDT
-862 KFLNE
+862 KFINDKMIFGNVFHEFMSHIEFENDYINE
-867 KIVLK
+867 KNELNLSKLIDKNTKNRVIKISKSVIEHHDLKEYFSINNSVYCEQEIFTESNKIIKPDRLVFFDSNRVAVIDYKTGEKNKKDLK
-872 QSDEALKKY
+872 QILKYKKTLENMGKKVEA
-881 VDCCIV
+881 
-887 GAKAVNSKYITWPFI
+887 S
-902 EPEQRNL
+902 
-909 ETYKLIPHKLNLIG
+909 
-923 KQVAQAGL
+923 
-931 GFAYHNHGYEFKDY
+931 
-945 GGTHG
+945 
-950 FEIILNETDPEYVK
+950 ILV
-964 FQMDLYWVMHAGK
+964 
-977 YTPKELVA
+977 
-985 AHPGRYVMW
+985 
-994 HIKDMDK
+994 
-1001 ITRDYSELG
+1001 
-1010 NGSINYHEV
+1010 
-1019 LPDPVAS
+1019 
-1026 GLEFFYIE
+1026 YIE
-1034 QGGNYSINSKESA
+1034 NSIEIVK
-1047 AISANYFKKELQQY
+1047 I
-1061 L
+1061 

>member
-1 MNNSF
+1 MISKF
-6 DFSSF
+6 DIINASAGSGKTFALTKRILTKILK
-11 SKQSPKGI
+11 SKDENYFKR
-19 FVIYINSIIKCIKVT
+19 
-34 WILLFLILKDFSEIQ
+34 ILALTFTNRAADEMKSRILKNLKDFSESQ

-61 KKELAFSSEQI
+61 KKELALSSDKI

-100 HIVRSFY
+100 HIIRSFY

-120 DSEEILDQ
+120 EAEEILDQ

-135 NIENDV
+135 NIENDK
-141 EISNLVKD
+141 EISSLIKD

-171 QSVLKENEIS
+171 QSVLKENEIV

-187 KSSLKEFKLL
+187 KSSLKEFNVL
-197 KDKIEVKLN
+197 KNRIELRVNELSSELN
-206 SLNSELKAL
+206 SL
-215 LINIEKNI
+215 LIKIEKNI
-223 SNQDLEIAFSRNSFP
+223 SNQGMEIDFSRNSFP
-238 KFIKSVQNNSFK
+238 KFITSVQNSSFK
-250 WSSIK
+250 WSSMT
-255 SISTLFEK
+255 SISNLFEK

-271 LKKNPDKLNIFV
+271 LKKNPDKLNVFV

-293 KERLIKIKVLNSFLY
+293 KERLVKIKVLNSFLY

-346 ANQPTPY
+346 GNQHTPY

-381 IPLISHAL
+381 IPLISHAI

-417 DPKIFVSLLLNKK
+417 DPKIFASLLLNEK
-430 TPFSVQKNIT
+430 TPFSVQKSIT

-452 IKFNNSLFK
+452 INFNNSLFK
-461 HASGLLNLNYHKKI
+461 HASGLLKSNYHKKI
-475 FLQGSNQK
+475 FLQGLDQK
-483 QNNFSNGHVSIT
+483 HDNFSNGHVSIT

-537 NKQSSQVSEWL
+537 NKQSSQISEWL
-548 IENNVSVLSQDS
+548 IENNISVLSQDS
-560 LSINNSKKIELL
+560 LSIDNSEKVELL

-579 VDNNNQEARAILI
+579 DDNNNQEARAVII
-592 GKFATLVQ
+592 GNFANLVK

-610 NLKNEFKRF
+610 NLNNELKRF

-625 FSLYRA
+625 FSLYKA
-631 FEMSF
+631 FEISF

-643 IKELNMDLS
+643 IKELQMDLS

-676 KEFLIFWKKNNKKI
+676 KEFLVFWKQNRTKI
-690 KIPSSSSKNAVQVLT
+690 KIPSGSSKNAVQVLT

-740 ENLSKKILIPFN
+740 ENFSKKILIPFN
-752 ENFREYS
+752 ENFKEYS
-759 DSFQKEYDIISS
+759 DSFQKEYDSISS

-785 TRAEDELHLISEYPK
+785 TRAVDELHLISEYPRL
-800 TKSINS
+800 KSINS
-806 HNQIIRAFLE
+806 HNQIIRSFLE
-816 DSGEWKDD
+816 NYAEWREDRN
-824 LDKFNWGKPVHK
+824 KFTWGKPLTKDIV
-836 EKLKKNERT
+836 KKND
-845 PCFKGY
+845 PASDAKGF
-851 ETRFFQPTPDT
+851 ETKYFQPVPDT
-862 KFLNE
+862 KFINDKMIFGNVFHEFMSHIEFENDYINE
-867 KIVLK
+867 KNELNLSKLIDKNTKNRVIKISKSVIEHHDLKEYFSINNSVYCEQEIFTESNKIIKPDRLVFFDSNRVAVIDYKTGEKNKKDLK
-872 QSDEALKKY
+872 QILKYKKTLENMGKKVEA
-881 VDCCIV
+881 
-887 GAKAVNSKYITWPFI
+887 S
-902 EPEQRNL
+902 
-909 ETYKLIPHKLNLIG
+909 
-923 KQVAQAGL
+923 
-931 GFAYHNHGYEFKDY
+931 
-945 GGTHG
+945 
-950 FEIILNETDPEYVK
+950 ILV
-964 FQMDLYWVMHAGK
+964 
-977 YTPKELVA
+977 
-985 AHPGRYVMW
+985 
-994 HIKDMDK
+994 
-1001 ITRDYSELG
+1001 
-1010 NGSINYHEV
+1010 
-1019 LPDPVAS
+1019 
-1026 GLEFFYIE
+1026 YIE
-1034 QGGNYSINSKESA
+1034 NSIEIVK
-1047 AISANYFKKELQQY
+1047 I
-1061 L
+1061 

>member
-1 MNNSF
+1 MISKF
-6 DFSSF
+6 DIINASAGSGKTFALTKRILTKILK
-11 SKQSPKGI
+11 SKDENYFKR
-19 FVIYINSIIKCIKVT
+19 
-34 WILLFLILKDFSEIQ
+34 ILALTFTNRAADEMKSRILKNLKDFSESQ

-61 KKELAFSSEQI
+61 KKELALSSDKI

-100 HIVRSFY
+100 HIIRSFY

-120 DSEEILDQ
+120 EAEEILDQ

-135 NIENDV
+135 NIENDK
-141 EISNLVKD
+141 EISSLIKD

-171 QSVLKENEIS
+171 QSVLKENEIV

-187 KSSLKEFKLL
+187 KSSLKEFNVL
-197 KDKIEVKLN
+197 KNRIELRVNELSSELN
-206 SLNSELKAL
+206 SL
-215 LINIEKNI
+215 LIKIEKNI
-223 SNQDLEIAFSRNSFP
+223 SNQGMEIDFSRNSFP
-238 KFIKSVQNNSFK
+238 KFITSVQNSSFK
-250 WSSIK
+250 WSSMT
-255 SISTLFEK
+255 SISNLFEK

-271 LKKNPDKLNIFV
+271 LKKNPDKLNVFV

-293 KERLIKIKVLNSFLY
+293 KERLVKIKVLDSFLY

-346 ANQPTPY
+346 GNQHTPY

-381 IPLISHAL
+381 IPLISHAI

-417 DPKIFVSLLLNKK
+417 DPKIFASLLLNEK
-430 TPFSVQKNIT
+430 TPFSVQKSIT

-452 IKFNNSLFK
+452 INFNNSLFK
-461 HASGLLNLNYHKKI
+461 HASGLLKSNYYKKI
-475 FLQGSNQK
+475 FLQGSDQK
-483 QNNFSNGHVSIT
+483 HNNFSNGHVSIT

-537 NKQSSQVSEWL
+537 NKQSSQISEWL
-548 IENNVSVLSQDS
+548 IENNISVLSQDS
-560 LSINNSKKIELL
+560 LSIDNSEKVELL

-579 VDNNNQEARAILI
+579 DDNNNQEARAVII
-592 GKFATLVQ
+592 GNFANLVK

-610 NLKNEFKRF
+610 NLNNELKRF

-625 FSLYRA
+625 FSLYKA
-631 FEMSF
+631 FEISF

-643 IKELNMDLS
+643 IKELQMDSS

-676 KEFLIFWKKNNKKI
+676 KEFLVFWKQNSTKI
-690 KIPSSSSKNAVQVLT
+690 KIPSGSSKNAVQVLT

-740 ENLSKKILIPFN
+740 ENFSKKILIPFN
-752 ENFREYS
+752 ENFKEYS
-759 DSFQKEYDIISS
+759 DSFQKEYDSISS

-785 TRAEDELHLISEYPK
+785 TRAVDELHLISEYPRL
-800 TKSINS
+800 KSINS
-806 HNQIIRAFLE
+806 HNQIIRSFLE
-816 DSGEWKDD
+816 NYAEWREDRN
-824 LDKFNWGKPVHK
+824 KFTWGKPLTKDIV
-836 EKLKKNERT
+836 KKND
-845 PCFKGY
+845 PASDAKGF
-851 ETRFFQPTPDT
+851 ETKYFQPVPDT
-862 KFLNE
+862 KFINDKMIFGNVFHEFMSHIEFENDYIKEKNELNLSKLIDKNTKNRVIKISKSVIEHHDLKEYFSINNSVYCEQEIFTESNKIIKPDRLVFFDSNRVAVIDYKTGE
-867 KIVLK
+867 KNKKDLK
-872 QSDEALKKY
+872 QILKYKKTLENMGKKVEA
-881 VDCCIV
+881 
-887 GAKAVNSKYITWPFI
+887 S
-902 EPEQRNL
+902 
-909 ETYKLIPHKLNLIG
+909 
-923 KQVAQAGL
+923 
-931 GFAYHNHGYEFKDY
+931 
-945 GGTHG
+945 
-950 FEIILNETDPEYVK
+950 ILV
-964 FQMDLYWVMHAGK
+964 
-977 YTPKELVA
+977 
-985 AHPGRYVMW
+985 
-994 HIKDMDK
+994 
-1001 ITRDYSELG
+1001 
-1010 NGSINYHEV
+1010 
-1019 LPDPVAS
+1019 
-1026 GLEFFYIE
+1026 YIE
-1034 QGGNYSINSKESA
+1034 NSIEIVK
-1047 AISANYFKKELQQY
+1047 I
-1061 L
+1061 

>member
-1 MNNSF
+1 MISKF
-6 DFSSF
+6 DIINASAGSGKTFALTKRILTKILK
-11 SKQSPKGI
+11 SKDENYFKR
-19 FVIYINSIIKCIKVT
+19 
-34 WILLFLILKDFSEIQ
+34 ILALTFTNRAADEMKSRILKNLKDFSESQ

-61 KKELAFSSEQI
+61 KKELALSSDKI

-100 HIVRSFY
+100 HIIRSFY

-120 DSEEILDQ
+120 EAEEILDQ

-135 NIENDV
+135 NIENDK
-141 EISNLVKD
+141 EISSLIKD

-171 QSVLKENEIS
+171 QSVLKENEIV

-187 KSSLKEFKLL
+187 KSSLKEFNVL
-197 KDKIEVKLN
+197 KNRIELRVNELSSELN
-206 SLNSELKAL
+206 SL
-215 LINIEKNI
+215 LIKIEKNI
-223 SNQDLEIAFSRNSFP
+223 SNQGMEIDFSRNSFP
-238 KFIKSVQNNSFK
+238 KFITSVQNSSFK
-250 WSSIK
+250 WSSMT
-255 SISTLFEK
+255 SISNLFEK

-271 LKKNPDKLNIFV
+271 LKKNPDKLNVFV

-293 KERLIKIKVLNSFLY
+293 KERLVKIKVLDSFLY

-346 ANQPTPY
+346 RNQPTPY

-381 IPLISHAL
+381 IPLISHAI

-417 DPKIFVSLLLNKK
+417 DPKIFASLLLNEK
-430 TPFSVQKNIT
+430 TPFSVQKSIT

-452 IKFNNSLFK
+452 INFNNSLFK
-461 HASGLLNLNYHKKI
+461 HASGLLKSNYYKKI

-483 QNNFSNGHVSIT
+483 HNNFSNGHVSIT

-537 NKQSSQVSEWL
+537 NKQSSQISEWL
-548 IENNVSVLSQDS
+548 IENNISVLSQDS
-560 LSINNSKKIELL
+560 LSIDNSEKVELL

-579 VDNNNQEARAILI
+579 DDNNNQEARAVII
-592 GKFATLVQ
+592 GNFANLVK

-610 NLKNEFKRF
+610 NLNNELKRF

-625 FSLYRA
+625 FSLYKA
-631 FEMSF
+631 FEISF

-643 IKELNMDLS
+643 IKELQMDSS

-676 KEFLIFWKKNNKKI
+676 KEFLVFWKQNSTKI
-690 KIPSSSSKNAVQVLT
+690 KIPSGSSKNAVQVLT

-740 ENLSKKILIPFN
+740 ENFSKKILIPFN
-752 ENFREYS
+752 ENFKEYS
-759 DSFQKEYDIISS
+759 DSFQKEYDSISS

-785 TRAEDELHLISEYPK
+785 TRAVDELHLISEYPRL
-800 TKSINS
+800 KSINS
-806 HNQIIRAFLE
+806 HNQIIRSFLE
-816 DSGEWKDD
+816 NYAEWREDRN
-824 LDKFNWGKPVHK
+824 KFTWGKPLTKDIV
-836 EKLKKNERT
+836 KKND
-845 PCFKGY
+845 PASDAKGF
-851 ETRFFQPTPDT
+851 ETKYFQPVPDT
-862 KFLNE
+862 KFINDKMIFGNVFHEFMSHIEFENDYINE
-867 KIVLK
+867 KNELNLSKLIDKNTKNRVIKISKSVIEHHDLKEYFSINNSVYCEQEIFTESNKIIKPDRLVFFDSNRVAVIDYKTGEKNKKDLK
-872 QSDEALKKY
+872 QILKYKKTLENMGKKVEA
-881 VDCCIV
+881 
-887 GAKAVNSKYITWPFI
+887 S
-902 EPEQRNL
+902 
-909 ETYKLIPHKLNLIG
+909 
-923 KQVAQAGL
+923 
-931 GFAYHNHGYEFKDY
+931 
-945 GGTHG
+945 
-950 FEIILNETDPEYVK
+950 ILV
-964 FQMDLYWVMHAGK
+964 
-977 YTPKELVA
+977 
-985 AHPGRYVMW
+985 
-994 HIKDMDK
+994 
-1001 ITRDYSELG
+1001 
-1010 NGSINYHEV
+1010 
-1019 LPDPVAS
+1019 
-1026 GLEFFYIE
+1026 YIE
-1034 QGGNYSINSKESA
+1034 NSIEIVK
-1047 AISANYFKKELQQY
+1047 I
-1061 L
+1061 

>member
-1 MNNSF
+1 MNSKF
-6 DFSSF
+6 DIINASAGSGKTFALTKRILTKILK
-11 SKQSPKGI
+11 SKDENYFKR
-19 FVIYINSIIKCIKVT
+19 
-34 WILLFLILKDFSEIQ
+34 ILALTFTNRAAAEMKSRILKNLKDFSESQ

-61 KKELAFSSEQI
+61 KKELALSSEKI
-72 IILAKERLNLL
+72 TILAKERLNLL

-100 HIVRSFY
+100 HIIRTFY

-120 DSEEILDQ
+120 EAEEILDQ

-135 NIENDV
+135 NIENDK
-141 EISNLVKD
+141 EIRSLIKD

-171 QSVLKENEIS
+171 QSVLKENEII

-187 KSSLKEFKLL
+187 KSSLKEFKAL
-197 KDKIEVKLN
+197 KNSIELRLNDLSIELN
-206 SLNSELKAL
+206 SL
-215 LINIEKNI
+215 LIKIEKNI
-223 SNQDLEIAFSRNSFP
+223 SNQGTEIAFSRNSFP
-238 KFIKSVQNNSFK
+238 KFITSVQNRSFK
-250 WSSIK
+250 WSSMK

-271 LKKNPDKLNIFV
+271 LKKNPDKLNVFV

-293 KERLIKIKVLNSFLY
+293 KECLVKTKVLNSFLY

-346 ANQPTPY
+346 GNQPTPY

-417 DPKIFVSLLLNKK
+417 DPKIFVSLLLNEK
-430 TPFSVQKNIT
+430 TPFSVQKSIT

-452 IKFNNSLFK
+452 INFNNSLFK
-461 HASGLLNLNYHKKI
+461 HASGLLKSNYHKKI
-475 FLQGSNQK
+475 FLQGSDQK
-483 QNNFSNGHVSIT
+483 YNNFSNGHVSIT

-537 NKQSSQVSEWL
+537 NKQSSQISEWL

-560 LSINNSKKIELL
+560 LSIDNSEKIELL

-579 VDNNNQEARAILI
+579 DNNRNQEARAILI
-592 GKFATLVQ
+592 GNFANLVK

-610 NLKNEFKRF
+610 NLNNELKRF

-625 FSLYRA
+625 FSLYKA
-631 FEMSF
+631 FEISF

-643 IKELNMDLS
+643 IKELQMDLS
-652 NTDPYILFL
+652 NTDPYILFF

-676 KEFLIFWKKNNKKI
+676 KEFLVFWKQNSTKI
-690 KIPSSSSKNAVQVLT
+690 KIPSGSSKNAVQVLT

-740 ENLSKKILIPFN
+740 ENLSKNILIPFN

-759 DSFQKEYDIISS
+759 DSFQKEYDSISS

-785 TRAEDELHLISEYPK
+785 TRAVDELHMISEYPK
-800 TKSINS
+800 IKSINS

-816 DSGEWKDD
+816 DSARWKEDHN
-824 LDKFNWGKPVHK
+824 KYNWGKPIHK
-836 EKLKKNERT
+836 EKSKKNEPT
-845 PCFKGY
+845 PFFKGY
-851 ETRFFQPTPDT
+851 ETKYFQPNPDK
-862 KFLNE
+862 KFSNE
-867 KIVLK
+867 KIIFGNVFHDFMSNIEFETDYIKEKNELK
-872 QSDEALKKY
+872 LSRS
-881 VDCCIV
+881 VDKTIKNKV
-887 GAKAVNSKYITWPFI
+887 IKLSKSVI
-902 EPEQRNL
+902 EHP
-909 ETYKLIPHKLNLIG
+909 
-923 KQVAQAGL
+923 
-931 GFAYHNHGYEFKDY
+931 D
-945 GGTHG
+945 
-950 FEIILNETDPEYVK
+950 LNEYFSKSNLVYCEQEIFTESKKIIKPDRLVFLDSNRVVIIDYKTGEKSKKDQKQILKYQKTLENMGFKLEASLLVYVENTIDIVK
-964 FQMDLYWVMHAGK
+964 VK
-977 YTPKELVA
+977 
-985 AHPGRYVMW
+985 
-994 HIKDMDK
+994 
-1001 ITRDYSELG
+1001 
-1010 NGSINYHEV
+1010 
-1019 LPDPVAS
+1019 
-1026 GLEFFYIE
+1026 
-1034 QGGNYSINSKESA
+1034 
-1047 AISANYFKKELQQY
+1047 
-1061 L
+1061 

>member
-1 MNNSF
+1 
-6 DFSSF
+6 
-11 SKQSPKGI
+11 
-19 FVIYINSIIKCIKVT
+19 
-34 WILLFLILKDFSEIQ
+34 
-49 IKDSPTEMFEQV
+49 
-61 KKELAFSSEQI
+61 
-72 IILAKERLNLL
+72 
-83 LHNYSFF
+83 
-90 QIETLDSFNH
+90 
-100 HIVRSFY
+100 
-107 KELNLDPDFRVVI
+107 
-120 DSEEILDQ
+120 
-128 SVSRIFE
+128 
-135 NIENDV
+135 
-141 EISNLVKD
+141 
-149 FSIKKISEGKSWDVE
+149 
-164 FDLKEFA
+164 
-171 QSVLKENEIS
+171 
-181 DVEQIE
+181 
-187 KSSLKEFKLL
+187 
-197 KDKIEVKLN
+197 
-206 SLNSELKAL
+206 
-215 LINIEKNI
+215 
-223 SNQDLEIAFSRNSFP
+223 
-238 KFIKSVQNNSFK
+238 
-250 WSSIK
+250 
-255 SISTLFEK
+255 
-263 NTLINKSC
+263 
-271 LKKNPDKLNIFV
+271 
-283 ANLFELFLEL
+283 
-293 KERLIKIKVLNSFLY
+293 
-308 SLTPSIL
+308 
-315 LKIIK
+315 
-320 SNSEDIQKENNELL
+320 
-334 LSKFNKLIYKEI
+334 NKLIYKEI

-461 HASGLLNLNYHKKI
+461 HASGLLNTNYHKKI

-503 EQQLESVLKETLSQ
+503 EQQLASVLKETLSQ
-517 IENCLSRGFEQSE
+517 IENCLSRGFKQSE

-759 DSFQKEYDIISS
+759 DSFQKEYDNISS

-785 TRAEDELHLISEYPK
+785 TRSVDELHLISEYPK
-800 TKSINS
+800 TKTINS

-816 DSGEWKDD
+816 GSGEWKDD

-836 EKLKKNERT
+836 EKTKKTERT

-851 ETRFFQPTPDT
+851 ETRFFQPIPDT

-867 KIVLK
+867 KIVFGNVFHEFMSKIEFETDYIKEKNELMLSKSVDKSIKNKVIKLSKSVIDHPDLK
-872 QSDEALKKY
+872 EYFSKNNLVYCEQEIFTESNKIIKPDRLVFLDSNRVVIIDYKTGEKSTKDQKQIVKYQKTLKKM
-881 VDCCIV
+881 
-887 GAKAVNSKYITWPFI
+887 G
-902 EPEQRNL
+902 
-909 ETYKLIPHKLNLIG
+909 YKLEASVL
-923 KQVAQAGL
+923 V
-931 GFAYHNHGYEFKDY
+931 
-945 GGTHG
+945 
-950 FEIILNETDPEYVK
+950 YV
-964 FQMDLYWVMHAGK
+964 
-977 YTPKELVA
+977 E
-985 AHPGRYVMW
+985 
-994 HIKDMDK
+994 
-1001 ITRDYSELG
+1001 
-1010 NGSINYHEV
+1010 NSIDIV
-1019 LPDPVAS
+1019 KV
-1026 GLEFFYIE
+1026 
-1034 QGGNYSINSKESA
+1034 
-1047 AISANYFKKELQQY
+1047 
-1061 L
+1061 

>member
-1 MNNSF
+1 MISKF
-6 DFSSF
+6 DIINASAGSGKTFALTKRILTKILK
-11 SKQSPKGI
+11 SKDENYFKR
-19 FVIYINSIIKCIKVT
+19 
-34 WILLFLILKDFSEIQ
+34 ILALTFTNRAADEMKSRILKNLKDFSESQ

-61 KKELAFSSEQI
+61 KKELALSSDKI

-100 HIVRSFY
+100 HIIRSFY

-120 DSEEILDQ
+120 EAEEILDQ

-135 NIENDV
+135 NIENDK
-141 EISNLVKD
+141 EISSLIKD

-171 QSVLKENEIS
+171 QSVLKENEIV

-187 KSSLKEFKLL
+187 KSSLKEFNVL
-197 KDKIEVKLN
+197 KNRIELRVNELSSELN
-206 SLNSELKAL
+206 SL
-215 LINIEKNI
+215 LIKIEKNI
-223 SNQDLEIAFSRNSFP
+223 SNQGMEIDFSRNSFP
-238 KFIKSVQNNSFK
+238 KFITSVQNSSFK
-250 WSSIK
+250 WSSMT
-255 SISTLFEK
+255 SISNLFEK

-271 LKKNPDKLNIFV
+271 LKKNPDKLNVFV

-293 KERLIKIKVLNSFLY
+293 KERLVKIKVLDSFLY

-334 LSKFNKLIYKEI
+334 LSKFNKLIHKEI
-346 ANQPTPY
+346 GNQHTPY

-381 IPLISHAL
+381 IPLISHAI
-389 ESFQENENQGSLF
+389 ESFQKNENQGSLF

-417 DPKIFVSLLLNKK
+417 DPKIFASLLLNEK
-430 TPFSVQKNIT
+430 TPFSVQKSIT

-452 IKFNNSLFK
+452 INFNNSLFK
-461 HASGLLNLNYHKKI
+461 HASGLLKSNYYKKI
-475 FLQGSNQK
+475 FLQGSDQK
-483 QNNFSNGHVSIT
+483 HNNFSNGHVSIT

-537 NKQSSQVSEWL
+537 NKQSSQISEWL
-548 IENNVSVLSQDS
+548 IENNISVLSQDS
-560 LSINNSKKIELL
+560 LSIDNSEKVELL

-579 VDNNNQEARAILI
+579 DDNNNQEARAVII
-592 GKFATLVQ
+592 GNFANLVK

-610 NLKNEFKRF
+610 NLNNELKRF

-625 FSLYRA
+625 FSLYKA
-631 FEMSF
+631 FEISF

-643 IKELNMDLS
+643 IKELQMDSS

-676 KEFLIFWKKNNKKI
+676 KEFLVFWKQNRTKI
-690 KIPSSSSKNAVQVLT
+690 KIPSGSSKNAVQVLT

-740 ENLSKKILIPFN
+740 ENFSKKILIPFN
-752 ENFREYS
+752 ENFKEYS
-759 DSFQKEYDIISS
+759 DSFQKEYDSISS

-785 TRAEDELHLISEYPK
+785 TRAVDELHLISEYPRL
-800 TKSINS
+800 KSINS
-806 HNQIIRAFLE
+806 HNQIIRSFLE
-816 DSGEWKDD
+816 NYAEWREDRN
-824 LDKFNWGKPVHK
+824 KFTWGKPLTKDIV
-836 EKLKKNERT
+836 KKND
-845 PCFKGY
+845 PASDAKGF
-851 ETRFFQPTPDT
+851 ETKYFQPVPDT
-862 KFLNE
+862 KFINDKMIFGNVFHEFMSHIEFENDYINE
-867 KIVLK
+867 KNELNLSKLIDKNTKNRVIKISKSVIEHHDLKEYFSINNSVYCEQEIFTESNKIIKPDRLVFFDSNRVAVIDYKTGEKNKKDLK
-872 QSDEALKKY
+872 QILKYKKTLENMGKKVEA
-881 VDCCIV
+881 
-887 GAKAVNSKYITWPFI
+887 S
-902 EPEQRNL
+902 
-909 ETYKLIPHKLNLIG
+909 
-923 KQVAQAGL
+923 
-931 GFAYHNHGYEFKDY
+931 
-945 GGTHG
+945 
-950 FEIILNETDPEYVK
+950 ILV
-964 FQMDLYWVMHAGK
+964 
-977 YTPKELVA
+977 
-985 AHPGRYVMW
+985 
-994 HIKDMDK
+994 
-1001 ITRDYSELG
+1001 
-1010 NGSINYHEV
+1010 
-1019 LPDPVAS
+1019 
-1026 GLEFFYIE
+1026 YIE
-1034 QGGNYSINSKESA
+1034 NSIEIVK
-1047 AISANYFKKELQQY
+1047 I
-1061 L
+1061 

>member
-1 MNNSF
+1 M
-6 DFSSF
+6 
-11 SKQSPKGI
+11 
-19 FVIYINSIIKCIKVT
+19 
-34 WILLFLILKDFSEIQ
+34 E
-49 IKDSPTEMFEQV
+49 
-61 KKELAFSSEQI
+61 
-72 IILAKERLNLL
+72 
-83 LHNYSFF
+83 
-90 QIETLDSFNH
+90 
-100 HIVRSFY
+100 
-107 KELNLDPDFRVVI
+107 
-120 DSEEILDQ
+120 
-128 SVSRIFE
+128 
-135 NIENDV
+135 
-141 EISNLVKD
+141 
-149 FSIKKISEGKSWDVE
+149 
-164 FDLKEFA
+164 
-171 QSVLKENEIS
+171 
-181 DVEQIE
+181 
-187 KSSLKEFKLL
+187 
-197 KDKIEVKLN
+197 
-206 SLNSELKAL
+206 
-215 LINIEKNI
+215 
-223 SNQDLEIAFSRNSFP
+223 
-238 KFIKSVQNNSFK
+238 
-250 WSSIK
+250 
-255 SISTLFEK
+255 
-263 NTLINKSC
+263 
-271 LKKNPDKLNIFV
+271 
-283 ANLFELFLEL
+283 
-293 KERLIKIKVLNSFLY
+293 
-308 SLTPSIL
+308 
-315 LKIIK
+315 
-320 SNSEDIQKENNELL
+320 
-334 LSKFNKLIYKEI
+334 KFNTI
-346 ANQPTPY
+346 NFSCPR
-353 LYEKLG
+353 
-359 VKFNDYLIDEFQ
+359 V
-371 DTSNLQWKNL
+371 
-381 IPLISHAL
+381 
-389 ESFQENENQGSLF
+389 FQENENQGSLF

-461 HASGLLNLNYHKKI
+461 HASGLLNTNYHKKI

-503 EQQLESVLKETLSQ
+503 EQQLASVLKETLSQ

-724 VTHRN
+724 VTHR
-729 SGKRNWLPVFE
+729 SAGKRNWLPVFE

-759 DSFQKEYDIISS
+759 DSFQKEYDNISS

-785 TRAEDELHLISEYPK
+785 TRAVDELHLISEYPK
-800 TKSINS
+800 TKTINS

-816 DSGEWKDD
+816 SSGEWKED

-867 KIVLK
+867 KIVFGNVFHEFMSNIEFETDYIKEKNELMLSKSVDKSIANKVIKLSKSVIDHPDLK
-872 QSDEALKKY
+872 EYFSKNNLVYCEQEIFTESNKIIKPDRLVFLDSNRVVIIDYKTGEKSTKDQKQIVKYQKTLKKM
-881 VDCCIV
+881 
-887 GAKAVNSKYITWPFI
+887 G
-902 EPEQRNL
+902 
-909 ETYKLIPHKLNLIG
+909 YKLEASVLIY
-923 KQVAQAGL
+923 L
-931 GFAYHNHGYEFKDY
+931 ENSID
-945 GGTHG
+945 
-950 FEIILNETDPEYVK
+950 IVK
-964 FQMDLYWVMHAGK
+964 VK
-977 YTPKELVA
+977 
-985 AHPGRYVMW
+985 
-994 HIKDMDK
+994 
-1001 ITRDYSELG
+1001 
-1010 NGSINYHEV
+1010 
-1019 LPDPVAS
+1019 
-1026 GLEFFYIE
+1026 
-1034 QGGNYSINSKESA
+1034 
-1047 AISANYFKKELQQY
+1047 
-1061 L
+1061 

>member
-1 MNNSF
+1 MISKF
-6 DFSSF
+6 DIINASAGSGKTFALTKRILTKILK
-11 SKQSPKGI
+11 SKDENYFKR
-19 FVIYINSIIKCIKVT
+19 
-34 WILLFLILKDFSEIQ
+34 ILALTFTNRAADEMKSRILKNLKDFSESQ

-61 KKELAFSSEQI
+61 KKELALSSDKI

-100 HIVRSFY
+100 HIIRSFY

-120 DSEEILDQ
+120 EAEEILDQ

-135 NIENDV
+135 NIENDK
-141 EISNLVKD
+141 EISSLIKD

-171 QSVLKENEIS
+171 QSVLKENEIV

-187 KSSLKEFKLL
+187 KSSLKEFNVL
-197 KDKIEVKLN
+197 KNRIELRVNELSNELN
-206 SLNSELKAL
+206 SL
-215 LINIEKNI
+215 LIKIEKNI
-223 SNQDLEIAFSRNSFP
+223 SNQGMEIDFSRNSFP
-238 KFIKSVQNNSFK
+238 KFITSVQNSSFK
-250 WSSIK
+250 WSSMT
-255 SISTLFEK
+255 SISNLFEK

-271 LKKNPDKLNIFV
+271 LKKNPDKLNVFV

-293 KERLIKIKVLNSFLY
+293 KERLVKIKVLDSFLY

-334 LSKFNKLIYKEI
+334 LSKFNKLIHKEI
-346 ANQPTPY
+346 GNQHTPY

-381 IPLISHAL
+381 IPLISHAI
-389 ESFQENENQGSLF
+389 ESFQKNENQGSLF

-417 DPKIFVSLLLNKK
+417 DPKIFASLLLNEK
-430 TPFSVQKNIT
+430 TPFSVQKSIT

-452 IKFNNSLFK
+452 INFNNSLFK
-461 HASGLLNLNYHKKI
+461 HASGLLKSNYYKKI

-483 QNNFSNGHVSIT
+483 HNNFSNGHVSIT

-537 NKQSSQVSEWL
+537 NKQSSQISEWL
-548 IENNVSVLSQDS
+548 IENNISVLSQDS
-560 LSINNSKKIELL
+560 LSIDNSEKVELL

-579 VDNNNQEARAILI
+579 DDNNNQEARAVII
-592 GKFATLVQ
+592 GNFANLVK

-610 NLKNEFKRF
+610 NLNNELKRF

-625 FSLYRA
+625 FSLYKA
-631 FEMSF
+631 FEISF

-643 IKELNMDLS
+643 IKELQMDSS

-676 KEFLIFWKKNNKKI
+676 KEFLVFWKQNSTKI
-690 KIPSSSSKNAVQVLT
+690 KIPSGSSKNAVQVLT

-740 ENLSKKILIPFN
+740 ENFSKKILIPFN
-752 ENFREYS
+752 ENFKEYS
-759 DSFQKEYDIISS
+759 DSFQKEYDSISS

-785 TRAEDELHLISEYPK
+785 TRAVDELHLISEYPRL
-800 TKSINS
+800 KSINS
-806 HNQIIRAFLE
+806 HNQIIRSFLE
-816 DSGEWKDD
+816 NYAEWREDRN
-824 LDKFNWGKPVHK
+824 KFTWGKPLTKDIV
-836 EKLKKNERT
+836 KKND
-845 PCFKGY
+845 PASDAKGF
-851 ETRFFQPTPDT
+851 ETKYFQPVPDT
-862 KFLNE
+862 KFINDKMIFGNVFHEFMSHIEFENDYINE
-867 KIVLK
+867 KNELNLSKLIDKNTKNRVIKISKSVIEHHDLKEYFSINNSVYCEQEIFTESNKIIKPDRLVFFDSNRVAVIDYKTGEKNKKDLK
-872 QSDEALKKY
+872 QILKYKKTLENMGKKVEA
-881 VDCCIV
+881 
-887 GAKAVNSKYITWPFI
+887 S
-902 EPEQRNL
+902 
-909 ETYKLIPHKLNLIG
+909 
-923 KQVAQAGL
+923 
-931 GFAYHNHGYEFKDY
+931 
-945 GGTHG
+945 
-950 FEIILNETDPEYVK
+950 ILV
-964 FQMDLYWVMHAGK
+964 
-977 YTPKELVA
+977 
-985 AHPGRYVMW
+985 
-994 HIKDMDK
+994 
-1001 ITRDYSELG
+1001 
-1010 NGSINYHEV
+1010 
-1019 LPDPVAS
+1019 
-1026 GLEFFYIE
+1026 YIE
-1034 QGGNYSINSKESA
+1034 NSIEIVK
-1047 AISANYFKKELQQY
+1047 I
-1061 L
+1061 

>member
-1 MNNSF
+1 MNSKF
-6 DFSSF
+6 DIINASAGSGKTFALTKRILTKILK
-11 SKQSPKGI
+11 SKDENYFKR
-19 FVIYINSIIKCIKVT
+19 
-34 WILLFLILKDFSEIQ
+34 ILALTFTNRAAAEMKSRILKNLKDFSESQ

-61 KKELAFSSEQI
+61 KKELALSSEKI
-72 IILAKERLNLL
+72 TILAKERLNLL

-100 HIVRSFY
+100 HIIRTFY

-120 DSEEILDQ
+120 EAEEILDQ

-135 NIENDV
+135 NIENDK
-141 EISNLVKD
+141 EIRSLIKD

-171 QSVLKENEIS
+171 QSVLKENEII

-187 KSSLKEFKLL
+187 KSSLKEFKAL
-197 KDKIEVKLN
+197 KNSIELRLNDLSIELN
-206 SLNSELKAL
+206 SL
-215 LINIEKNI
+215 LIKIEKNI
-223 SNQDLEIAFSRNSFP
+223 SNQGTEIAFSRNSFP
-238 KFIKSVQNNSFK
+238 KFITSVQNRSFK
-250 WSSIK
+250 WSSMK

-271 LKKNPDKLNIFV
+271 LKKNPDKLNVFV

-293 KERLIKIKVLNSFLY
+293 KECLVKTKVLNSFLY

-346 ANQPTPY
+346 GNQPTPY

-417 DPKIFVSLLLNKK
+417 DPKIFVSLLLNEK
-430 TPFSVQKNIT
+430 TPFSVQKSIT

-452 IKFNNSLFK
+452 INFNNSLFK
-461 HASGLLNLNYHKKI
+461 HASGLLKSNYHKKI
-475 FLQGSNQK
+475 FLQGSDQK
-483 QNNFSNGHVSIT
+483 YNNFSNGHVSIT

-537 NKQSSQVSEWL
+537 NKQSSQISEWL

-560 LSINNSKKIELL
+560 LSIDNSEKIELL

-579 VDNNNQEARAILI
+579 DNNRNQEARAILI
-592 GKFATLVQ
+592 GNFANLVK

-610 NLKNEFKRF
+610 NLNNELKRF

-625 FSLYRA
+625 FSLYKA
-631 FEMSF
+631 FEISF

-643 IKELNMDLS
+643 IKELQMDLS
-652 NTDPYILFL
+652 NTDPYILFF

-676 KEFLIFWKKNNKKI
+676 KEFLVFWKQNSTKI
-690 KIPSSSSKNAVQVLT
+690 KIPSGSSKNAVQVLT

-740 ENLSKKILIPFN
+740 ENLSKNILIPFN

-759 DSFQKEYDIISS
+759 DSFQKEYDSISS

-785 TRAEDELHLISEYPK
+785 TRAVDELHMISEYPK
-800 TKSINS
+800 IKSINS
-806 HNQIIRAFLE
+806 HNQIIRTFLE
-816 DSGEWKDD
+816 DSARWKEDHN
-824 LDKFNWGKPVHK
+824 KYNWGKPIHK
-836 EKLKKNERT
+836 EKSKKNEPT
-845 PCFKGY
+845 PFFKGY
-851 ETRFFQPTPDT
+851 ETKYFQPNPDK
-862 KFLNE
+862 KFSNE
-867 KIVLK
+867 KIIFGNVFHDFMSNIEFETDYIKEKNELK
-872 QSDEALKKY
+872 LSRS
-881 VDCCIV
+881 VDKTIKNKV
-887 GAKAVNSKYITWPFI
+887 IKLSKSVI
-902 EPEQRNL
+902 EHP
-909 ETYKLIPHKLNLIG
+909 
-923 KQVAQAGL
+923 
-931 GFAYHNHGYEFKDY
+931 D
-945 GGTHG
+945 
-950 FEIILNETDPEYVK
+950 LNEYFSKSNLVYCEQEIFTESKKIIKPDRLIFLDSNRVVIIDYKTGEKSKKDQKQILKYQKTLENMGFKLEASLLVYVENTIDIVK
-964 FQMDLYWVMHAGK
+964 VK
-977 YTPKELVA
+977 
-985 AHPGRYVMW
+985 
-994 HIKDMDK
+994 
-1001 ITRDYSELG
+1001 
-1010 NGSINYHEV
+1010 
-1019 LPDPVAS
+1019 
-1026 GLEFFYIE
+1026 
-1034 QGGNYSINSKESA
+1034 
-1047 AISANYFKKELQQY
+1047 
-1061 L
+1061 

>member
-1 MNNSF
+1 LISKF
-6 DFSSF
+6 DIINASAGSGKTFALTKRILTKILK
-11 SKQSPKGI
+11 SKDENYFKR
-19 FVIYINSIIKCIKVT
+19 
-34 WILLFLILKDFSEIQ
+34 ILALTFTNRAADEMKSRILKNLKDFSESQ

-61 KKELAFSSEQI
+61 KKELALSSDKI

-100 HIVRSFY
+100 HIIRSFY

-120 DSEEILDQ
+120 EAEEILDQ

-135 NIENDV
+135 NIENDK
-141 EISNLVKD
+141 EISSLIKD

-171 QSVLKENEIS
+171 QSVLKENEIV

-187 KSSLKEFKLL
+187 KSSLKEFNVL
-197 KDKIEVKLN
+197 KNRIELRVNELSSELN
-206 SLNSELKAL
+206 SL
-215 LINIEKNI
+215 LIKIEKNI
-223 SNQDLEIAFSRNSFP
+223 SNQGMEIDFSRNSFP
-238 KFIKSVQNNSFK
+238 KFITSVQNSSFK
-250 WSSIK
+250 WSSMT
-255 SISTLFEK
+255 SISNLFEK

-271 LKKNPDKLNIFV
+271 LKKNPDKLNVFV

-293 KERLIKIKVLNSFLY
+293 KERLVKIKVLDSFLY

-346 ANQPTPY
+346 GNQHTPY

-381 IPLISHAL
+381 IPLISHAI
-389 ESFQENENQGSLF
+389 ESFQKNENQGSLF

-417 DPKIFVSLLLNKK
+417 DPKIFASLLLNEK
-430 TPFSVQKNIT
+430 TPFSVQKSIT

-452 IKFNNSLFK
+452 INFNNSLFK
-461 HASGLLNLNYHKKI
+461 HASGLLKSNYYKKI

-483 QNNFSNGHVSIT
+483 HNNFSNGHVSIT

-537 NKQSSQVSEWL
+537 NKQSSQISEWL
-548 IENNVSVLSQDS
+548 IENNISVLSQDS
-560 LSINNSKKIELL
+560 LSIDNSEKVELL

-579 VDNNNQEARAILI
+579 DDNNNQEARAVII
-592 GKFATLVQ
+592 GNFANLVK

-610 NLKNEFKRF
+610 NLNNELKRF

-625 FSLYRA
+625 FSLYKA
-631 FEMSF
+631 FEISF

-643 IKELNMDLS
+643 IKELQMDSS

-676 KEFLIFWKKNNKKI
+676 KEFLVFWKQNSTKI
-690 KIPSSSSKNAVQVLT
+690 KIPSGSSKNAVQVLT

-740 ENLSKKILIPFN
+740 ENFSKKILIPFN
-752 ENFREYS
+752 ENFKEYS
-759 DSFQKEYDIISS
+759 DSFQKEYDSISS

-785 TRAEDELHLISEYPK
+785 TRAVDELHLISEYPRL
-800 TKSINS
+800 KSINS
-806 HNQIIRAFLE
+806 HNQIIRSFLE
-816 DSGEWKDD
+816 NYAEWREDRN
-824 LDKFNWGKPVHK
+824 KFTWGKPLTKDIV
-836 EKLKKNERT
+836 KKND
-845 PCFKGY
+845 PASDAKGF
-851 ETRFFQPTPDT
+851 ETKYFQPVPDT
-862 KFLNE
+862 KFINDKMIFGNVFHEFMSHIEFENDYINE
-867 KIVLK
+867 KNELNLSKLIDKNTKNRVIKISKSVIEHHDLKEYFSINNSVYCEQEIFTESNKIIKPDRLVFFDSNRVAVIDYKTGEKNKKDLK
-872 QSDEALKKY
+872 QILKYKKTLENMGKKVEA
-881 VDCCIV
+881 
-887 GAKAVNSKYITWPFI
+887 S
-902 EPEQRNL
+902 
-909 ETYKLIPHKLNLIG
+909 
-923 KQVAQAGL
+923 
-931 GFAYHNHGYEFKDY
+931 
-945 GGTHG
+945 
-950 FEIILNETDPEYVK
+950 ILV
-964 FQMDLYWVMHAGK
+964 
-977 YTPKELVA
+977 
-985 AHPGRYVMW
+985 
-994 HIKDMDK
+994 
-1001 ITRDYSELG
+1001 
-1010 NGSINYHEV
+1010 
-1019 LPDPVAS
+1019 
-1026 GLEFFYIE
+1026 YIE
-1034 QGGNYSINSKESA
+1034 NSIEIVK
-1047 AISANYFKKELQQY
+1047 I
-1061 L
+1061 

>member
-1 MNNSF
+1 LISKF
-6 DFSSF
+6 DIINASAGSGKTFALTKRILTKILK
-11 SKQSPKGI
+11 SKDENYFKR
-19 FVIYINSIIKCIKVT
+19 
-34 WILLFLILKDFSEIQ
+34 ILALTFTNRAADEMKSRILKNLKDFSESQ

-61 KKELAFSSEQI
+61 KKELALSSDKI

-100 HIVRSFY
+100 HIIRSFY

-120 DSEEILDQ
+120 EAEEILDQ

-135 NIENDV
+135 NIENDK
-141 EISNLVKD
+141 EISSLIKD

-171 QSVLKENEIS
+171 QSVLKENEIV

-187 KSSLKEFKLL
+187 KSSLKEFNVL
-197 KDKIEVKLN
+197 KNRIELRVNELSSELN
-206 SLNSELKAL
+206 SL
-215 LINIEKNI
+215 LIKIEKNI
-223 SNQDLEIAFSRNSFP
+223 SNQGMEIDFSRNSFP
-238 KFIKSVQNNSFK
+238 KFITSVQNSSFK
-250 WSSIK
+250 WSSMT
-255 SISTLFEK
+255 SISNLFEK

-271 LKKNPDKLNIFV
+271 LKKNPDKLNVFV

-293 KERLIKIKVLNSFLY
+293 KERLVKIKVLDSFLY

-346 ANQPTPY
+346 GNQHTPY

-381 IPLISHAL
+381 IPLISHAI
-389 ESFQENENQGSLF
+389 ESFQKNENQGSLF

-417 DPKIFVSLLLNKK
+417 DPKIFASLLLNEK
-430 TPFSVQKNIT
+430 TPFSVQKSIT

-452 IKFNNSLFK
+452 INFNNSLFK
-461 HASGLLNLNYHKKI
+461 HASGLLKSNYYKKI
-475 FLQGSNQK
+475 FLQGSDQK
-483 QNNFSNGHVSIT
+483 HNNFSNGHVSIT

-537 NKQSSQVSEWL
+537 NKQSSQISEWL
-548 IENNVSVLSQDS
+548 IENNISVLSQDS
-560 LSINNSKKIELL
+560 LSIDNSEKVELL

-579 VDNNNQEARAILI
+579 DDNNNQEARAVII
-592 GKFATLVQ
+592 GNFANLVK

-610 NLKNEFKRF
+610 NLNNELKRF

-625 FSLYRA
+625 FSLYKA
-631 FEMSF
+631 FEISF

-643 IKELNMDLS
+643 IKELQMDSS

-676 KEFLIFWKKNNKKI
+676 KEFLVFWKQNRTKI
-690 KIPSSSSKNAVQVLT
+690 KIPSGSSKNAVQVLT

-740 ENLSKKILIPFN
+740 ENFSKKILIPFN
-752 ENFREYS
+752 ENFKEYS
-759 DSFQKEYDIISS
+759 DSFQKEYDSISS

-785 TRAEDELHLISEYPK
+785 TRAVDELHLISEYPRL
-800 TKSINS
+800 KSINS
-806 HNQIIRAFLE
+806 HNQIIRSFLE
-816 DSGEWKDD
+816 NYAEWREDRN
-824 LDKFNWGKPVHK
+824 KFTWGKPLTKDIV
-836 EKLKKNERT
+836 KKND
-845 PCFKGY
+845 PASDAKGF
-851 ETRFFQPTPDT
+851 ETKYFQPVPDT
-862 KFLNE
+862 KFINDKMIFGNVFHEFMSHIEFENDYINE
-867 KIVLK
+867 KNELNLSKLIDKNTKNRVIKISKSVIEHHDLKEYFSINNSVYCEQEIFTESNKIIKPDRLVFFDSNRVAVIDYKTGEKNKKDLK
-872 QSDEALKKY
+872 QILKYKKTLENMGKKVEA
-881 VDCCIV
+881 
-887 GAKAVNSKYITWPFI
+887 S
-902 EPEQRNL
+902 
-909 ETYKLIPHKLNLIG
+909 
-923 KQVAQAGL
+923 
-931 GFAYHNHGYEFKDY
+931 
-945 GGTHG
+945 
-950 FEIILNETDPEYVK
+950 ILV
-964 FQMDLYWVMHAGK
+964 
-977 YTPKELVA
+977 
-985 AHPGRYVMW
+985 
-994 HIKDMDK
+994 
-1001 ITRDYSELG
+1001 
-1010 NGSINYHEV
+1010 
-1019 LPDPVAS
+1019 
-1026 GLEFFYIE
+1026 YIE
-1034 QGGNYSINSKESA
+1034 NSIEIVK
-1047 AISANYFKKELQQY
+1047 I
-1061 L
+1061 

>member
-1 MNNSF
+1 MSRER
-6 DFSSF
+6 
-11 SKQSPKGI
+11 
-19 FVIYINSIIKCIKVT
+19 IY
-34 WILLFLILKDFSEIQ
+34 FLK
-49 IKDSPTEMFEQV
+49 
-61 KKELAFSSEQI
+61 
-72 IILAKERLNLL
+72 
-83 LHNYSFF
+83 Y
-90 QIETLDSFNH
+90 
-100 HIVRSFY
+100 IV
-107 KELNLDPDFRVVI
+107 
-120 DSEEILDQ
+120 
-128 SVSRIFE
+128 
-135 NIENDV
+135 
-141 EISNLVKD
+141 
-149 FSIKKISEGKSWDVE
+149 
-164 FDLKEFA
+164 
-171 QSVLKENEIS
+171 
-181 DVEQIE
+181 
-187 KSSLKEFKLL
+187 
-197 KDKIEVKLN
+197 
-206 SLNSELKAL
+206 
-215 LINIEKNI
+215 
-223 SNQDLEIAFSRNSFP
+223 
-238 KFIKSVQNNSFK
+238 
-250 WSSIK
+250 
-255 SISTLFEK
+255 
-263 NTLINKSC
+263 KSC
-271 LKKNPDKLNIFV
+271 KSKK
-283 ANLFELFLEL
+283 
-293 KERLIKIKVLNSFLY
+293 
-308 SLTPSIL
+308 
-315 LKIIK
+315 
-320 SNSEDIQKENNELL
+320 
-334 LSKFNKLIYKEI
+334 
-346 ANQPTPY
+346 
-353 LYEKLG
+353 
-359 VKFNDYLIDEFQ
+359 
-371 DTSNLQWKNL
+371 
-381 IPLISHAL
+381 
-389 ESFQENENQGSLF
+389 
-402 LVGDPKQSVYRWRGA
+402 
-417 DPKIFVSLLLNKK
+417 
-430 TPFSVQKNIT
+430 
-440 NLPVNFRSRNEI
+440 
-452 IKFNNSLFK
+452 
-461 HASGLLNLNYHKKI
+461 NYHKKI

-759 DSFQKEYDIISS
+759 DSFQKEYDNISS

-785 TRAEDELHLISEYPK
+785 TRAVDELHLISEYPK
-800 TKSINS
+800 TKTINS

-816 DSGEWKDD
+816 NSGEWKED

-867 KIVLK
+867 KIVFGNVFHEFMSNIEFETDYIKEKNELMLSKSVDKSIANKVIKLSKSVIDHPDLK
-872 QSDEALKKY
+872 EYFSKNNLVYCEQEIFTESNKIIKPDRLVFLDSNRVVVIDYKTGKKSTKDQKQIVKYQKTLKKM
-881 VDCCIV
+881 
-887 GAKAVNSKYITWPFI
+887 G
-902 EPEQRNL
+902 
-909 ETYKLIPHKLNLIG
+909 YKLEASVL
-923 KQVAQAGL
+923 V
-931 GFAYHNHGYEFKDY
+931 
-945 GGTHG
+945 
-950 FEIILNETDPEYVK
+950 YV
-964 FQMDLYWVMHAGK
+964 
-977 YTPKELVA
+977 E
-985 AHPGRYVMW
+985 
-994 HIKDMDK
+994 
-1001 ITRDYSELG
+1001 
-1010 NGSINYHEV
+1010 NSIDIV
-1019 LPDPVAS
+1019 KV
-1026 GLEFFYIE
+1026 
-1034 QGGNYSINSKESA
+1034 
-1047 AISANYFKKELQQY
+1047 
-1061 L
+1061 

>member
-1 MNNSF
+1 MISKF
-6 DFSSF
+6 DIINASAGSGKTFALTKRILTKILK
-11 SKQSPKGI
+11 SKDENYFKR
-19 FVIYINSIIKCIKVT
+19 
-34 WILLFLILKDFSEIQ
+34 ILALTFTNRAADEMKSRILKNLKDFSESQ

-61 KKELAFSSEQI
+61 KKELALSSDKI

-100 HIVRSFY
+100 HIIRSFY

-120 DSEEILDQ
+120 EAEEILDQ

-135 NIENDV
+135 NIENDK
-141 EISNLVKD
+141 EISSLIKD

-171 QSVLKENEIS
+171 QSVLKENEIV

-187 KSSLKEFKLL
+187 KSSLKEFNVL
-197 KDKIEVKLN
+197 KNRIELRVNELSSELN
-206 SLNSELKAL
+206 SL
-215 LINIEKNI
+215 LIKIEKNI
-223 SNQDLEIAFSRNSFP
+223 SNQGMEIDFSRNSFP
-238 KFIKSVQNNSFK
+238 KFITSVQNSSFK
-250 WSSIK
+250 WSSMT
-255 SISTLFEK
+255 SISNLFEK

-271 LKKNPDKLNIFV
+271 LKKNPDKLNVFV

-293 KERLIKIKVLNSFLY
+293 KERLVKIKVLDSFLY

-346 ANQPTPY
+346 GNQHTPY

-381 IPLISHAL
+381 IPLISHAI
-389 ESFQENENQGSLF
+389 ESFQKNENQGSLF

-417 DPKIFVSLLLNKK
+417 DPKIFASLLLNEK
-430 TPFSVQKNIT
+430 TPFSVQKSIT

-452 IKFNNSLFK
+452 INFNNSLFK
-461 HASGLLNLNYHKKI
+461 HASGLLKSNYYKKI
-475 FLQGSNQK
+475 FLQGSDQK
-483 QNNFSNGHVSIT
+483 HNNFSNGHVSIT

-537 NKQSSQVSEWL
+537 NKQSSQISEWL
-548 IENNVSVLSQDS
+548 IENNISVLSQDS
-560 LSINNSKKIELL
+560 LSIDNSEKVELL

-579 VDNNNQEARAILI
+579 DDNNNQEARAVII
-592 GKFATLVQ
+592 GNFANLVK

-610 NLKNEFKRF
+610 NLNNELKRF

-625 FSLYRA
+625 FSLYKA
-631 FEMSF
+631 FEISF

-643 IKELNMDLS
+643 IKELQMDSS

-676 KEFLIFWKKNNKKI
+676 KEFLVFWKQNSTKI
-690 KIPSSSSKNAVQVLT
+690 KIPSGSSKNAVQVLT

-740 ENLSKKILIPFN
+740 ENFSKKILIPFN
-752 ENFREYS
+752 ENFKEYS
-759 DSFQKEYDIISS
+759 DSFQKEYDSISS

-785 TRAEDELHLISEYPK
+785 TRAVDELHLISEYPRL
-800 TKSINS
+800 KSINS
-806 HNQIIRAFLE
+806 HNQIIRSFLE
-816 DSGEWKDD
+816 NYAEWREDRN
-824 LDKFNWGKPVHK
+824 KFTWGKPLTKDIV
-836 EKLKKNERT
+836 KKND
-845 PCFKGY
+845 PASDAKGF
-851 ETRFFQPTPDT
+851 ETKYFQPVPDT
-862 KFLNE
+862 KFINDKMIFGNVFHEFMSHIEFENDYINE
-867 KIVLK
+867 KNELNLSKLIDKNTKNRVIKISKSVIEHHDLKEYFSINNSVYCEQEIFTESNKIIKPDRLVFFDSNRVAVIDYKTGEKNKKDLK
-872 QSDEALKKY
+872 QILKYKKTLENMGKKVEA
-881 VDCCIV
+881 
-887 GAKAVNSKYITWPFI
+887 S
-902 EPEQRNL
+902 
-909 ETYKLIPHKLNLIG
+909 
-923 KQVAQAGL
+923 
-931 GFAYHNHGYEFKDY
+931 
-945 GGTHG
+945 
-950 FEIILNETDPEYVK
+950 ILV
-964 FQMDLYWVMHAGK
+964 
-977 YTPKELVA
+977 
-985 AHPGRYVMW
+985 
-994 HIKDMDK
+994 
-1001 ITRDYSELG
+1001 
-1010 NGSINYHEV
+1010 
-1019 LPDPVAS
+1019 
-1026 GLEFFYIE
+1026 YIE
-1034 QGGNYSINSKESA
+1034 NSIEIVK
-1047 AISANYFKKELQQY
+1047 I
-1061 L
+1061 

>member
-1 MNNSF
+1 MISKF
-6 DFSSF
+6 DIINASAGSGKTFALTKRILIKILK
-11 SKQSPKGI
+11 SKDENYFKR
-19 FVIYINSIIKCIKVT
+19 
-34 WILLFLILKDFSEIQ
+34 ILALTFTNRAAAEMKSRILKNLKDFSESE

-61 KKELAFSSEQI
+61 KKELAFSSAKI
-72 IILAKERLNLL
+72 IVLAKERLNLL

-100 HIVRSFY
+100 HIIRSFY
-107 KELNLDPDFRVVI
+107 RELNLDPDFRAVI
-120 DSEEILDQ
+120 EAEEILDQ

-135 NIENDV
+135 NIENKE
-141 EISNLVKD
+141 EIKSLIKD

-187 KSSLKEFKLL
+187 KSSLKEFKAL
-197 KDKIEVKLN
+197 KNKIEIKLN
-206 SLNSELKAL
+206 DLSSELKSL
-215 LINIEKNI
+215 LIKIEKNI
-223 SNQDLEIAFSRNSFP
+223 SNQGMEIAFSRNSFP
-238 KFIKSVQNNSFK
+238 KFITSVQNNSFK
-250 WSSIK
+250 WSSMK

-271 LKKNPDKLNIFV
+271 LKKDPEKLNVFV
-283 ANLFELFLEL
+283 ANLFEMFLEL
-293 KERLIKIKVLNSFLY
+293 KECLIKIKVLNSFLY

-320 SNSEDIQKENNELL
+320 SNSEDIQKEKNELL

-389 ESFQENENQGSLF
+389 ESFQENESQGSLF

-417 DPKIFVSLLLNKK
+417 DPKIFVSLLLNNK
-430 TPFSVQKNIT
+430 TPFTVQKNIT

-461 HASGLLNLNYHKKI
+461 HASGLLKSNYHKKI
-475 FLQGSNQK
+475 FLQGSDQK

-503 EQQLESVLKETLSQ
+503 EQQLDSVLKETLSQ

-537 NKQSSQVSEWL
+537 NKQSSQISEWL
-548 IENNVSVLSQDS
+548 IEKNVSVLSQDS
-560 LSINNSKKIELL
+560 LSINNSEKIELL

-592 GKFATLVQ
+592 GSFATLVE
-600 PKDLFVFYKE
+600 PKDLFEFYKE
-610 NLKNEFKRF
+610 NLKNEFKSF
-619 LKNLNI
+619 LKNLNA

-636 LESVDFF
+636 IESVDFF

-652 NTDPYILFL
+652 NTDPYILFF

-676 KEFLIFWKKNNKKI
+676 KEFLIFWKQNNTKI
-690 KIPSSSSKNAVQVLT
+690 KIPSASSKNAVQVLT

-712 EFPVVIYPFVDS
+712 EFPIVIYPFVDS

-729 SGKRNWLPVFE
+729 FGKRNWLPVFE
-740 ENLSKKILIPFN
+740 ENLSKNILIPFN

-759 DSFQKEYDIISS
+759 DTFLKEYDKISS

-785 TRAEDELHLISEYPK
+785 TRAVDELHLISEHPK

-816 DSGEWKDD
+816 DSAKWKEGHN
-824 LDKFNWGKPVHK
+824 KYNWGEPIYK
-836 EKLKKNERT
+836 EKFKKNEA
-845 PCFKGY
+845 PSCFKGY
-851 ETRFFQPTPDT
+851 ETKFFQSTPDT

-867 KIVLK
+867 KIVFGNVFHEFMSNIEFETDYVKEKNELK
-872 QSDEALKKY
+872 LSTSVDKFIKNKVIKLSKSVIEHPDLKDYFLKGNLIYCEQEIFTESNKIIKPDRLVFLDPNRVVIIDYKTGEKSIKDQKQILKYQKTLKKM
-881 VDCCIV
+881 
-887 GAKAVNSKYITWPFI
+887 G
-902 EPEQRNL
+902 
-909 ETYKLIPHKLNLIG
+909 YKLE
-923 KQVAQAGL
+923 AS
-931 GFAYHNHGYEFKDY
+931 
-945 GGTHG
+945 
-950 FEIILNETDPEYVK
+950 ILVYV
-964 FQMDLYWVMHAGK
+964 
-977 YTPKELVA
+977 E
-985 AHPGRYVMW
+985 
-994 HIKDMDK
+994 
-1001 ITRDYSELG
+1001 
-1010 NGSINYHEV
+1010 NSIDIV
-1019 LPDPVAS
+1019 KV
-1026 GLEFFYIE
+1026 
-1034 QGGNYSINSKESA
+1034 K
-1047 AISANYFKKELQQY
+1047 
-1061 L
+1061 

>member
-1 MNNSF
+1 LISKF
-6 DFSSF
+6 DIINASAGSGKTFALTKRILTKILK
-11 SKQSPKGI
+11 SKDENYFKR
-19 FVIYINSIIKCIKVT
+19 
-34 WILLFLILKDFSEIQ
+34 ILALTFTNRAADEMKSRILKNLKDFSESQ

-61 KKELAFSSEQI
+61 KKELALSSDKI
-72 IILAKERLNLL
+72 ITLAKERLNLL

-100 HIVRSFY
+100 HIIRSFY

-120 DSEEILDQ
+120 EAEEILDQ

-135 NIENDV
+135 NIENDK
-141 EISNLVKD
+141 EISSLIKD

-171 QSVLKENEIS
+171 QSVLKENEIV

-187 KSSLKEFKLL
+187 KSSLKEFNVL
-197 KDKIEVKLN
+197 KNRIELRVNELSSELN
-206 SLNSELKAL
+206 SL
-215 LINIEKNI
+215 LIKIEKNI
-223 SNQDLEIAFSRNSFP
+223 SNQGMEIDFSRNSFP
-238 KFIKSVQNNSFK
+238 KFITSVQNSSFK
-250 WSSIK
+250 WSSMT
-255 SISTLFEK
+255 SISNLFEK

-271 LKKNPDKLNIFV
+271 LKKNPDKLNVFV

-293 KERLIKIKVLNSFLY
+293 KERLVKIKVLDSFLY

-346 ANQPTPY
+346 GNQHTPY

-381 IPLISHAL
+381 IPLISHAI
-389 ESFQENENQGSLF
+389 ESFQKNENQGSLF

-417 DPKIFVSLLLNKK
+417 DPKIFASLLLNEK
-430 TPFSVQKNIT
+430 TPFSVQKSIT

-452 IKFNNSLFK
+452 INFNNSLFK
-461 HASGLLNLNYHKKI
+461 HASGLLKSNYYKKI

-483 QNNFSNGHVSIT
+483 HNNFSNGHVSIT

-537 NKQSSQVSEWL
+537 NKQSSQISEWL
-548 IENNVSVLSQDS
+548 IENNISVLSQDS
-560 LSINNSKKIELL
+560 LSIDNSEKVELL

-579 VDNNNQEARAILI
+579 DDNNNQEARAVII
-592 GKFATLVQ
+592 GNFANLVK

-610 NLKNEFKRF
+610 NLNNELKRF

-625 FSLYRA
+625 FSLYKA
-631 FEMSF
+631 FEISF

-643 IKELNMDLS
+643 IKELQMDSS

-676 KEFLIFWKKNNKKI
+676 KEFLVFWKQNRTKI
-690 KIPSSSSKNAVQVLT
+690 KIPSGSSKNAVQVLT

-740 ENLSKKILIPFN
+740 ENFSKKILIPFN
-752 ENFREYS
+752 ENFKEYS
-759 DSFQKEYDIISS
+759 DSFQKEYDSISS

-785 TRAEDELHLISEYPK
+785 TRAVDELHLISEYPRL
-800 TKSINS
+800 KSINS
-806 HNQIIRAFLE
+806 HNQIIRSFLE
-816 DSGEWKDD
+816 NYAEWREDRN
-824 LDKFNWGKPVHK
+824 KFTWGKPLTKDIV
-836 EKLKKNERT
+836 KKND
-845 PCFKGY
+845 PASDAKGF
-851 ETRFFQPTPDT
+851 ETKYFQPVPDT
-862 KFLNE
+862 KFINDKMIFGNVFHEFMSHIEFENDYINE
-867 KIVLK
+867 KNELNLSKLIDKNTKNRVIKISKSVIEHHDLKEYFSINNSVYCEQEIFTESNKIIKPDRLVFFDSNRVAVIDYKTGEKNKKDLK
-872 QSDEALKKY
+872 QILKYKKTLENMGKKVEA
-881 VDCCIV
+881 
-887 GAKAVNSKYITWPFI
+887 S
-902 EPEQRNL
+902 
-909 ETYKLIPHKLNLIG
+909 
-923 KQVAQAGL
+923 
-931 GFAYHNHGYEFKDY
+931 
-945 GGTHG
+945 
-950 FEIILNETDPEYVK
+950 ILV
-964 FQMDLYWVMHAGK
+964 
-977 YTPKELVA
+977 
-985 AHPGRYVMW
+985 
-994 HIKDMDK
+994 
-1001 ITRDYSELG
+1001 
-1010 NGSINYHEV
+1010 
-1019 LPDPVAS
+1019 
-1026 GLEFFYIE
+1026 YIE
-1034 QGGNYSINSKESA
+1034 NSIEIVK
-1047 AISANYFKKELQQY
+1047 I
-1061 L
+1061 

>member
-1 MNNSF
+1 MNSKF
-6 DFSSF
+6 DIINASAGSGKTFALTKRILTKILK
-11 SKQSPKGI
+11 SKDENYFKR
-19 FVIYINSIIKCIKVT
+19 
-34 WILLFLILKDFSEIQ
+34 ILALTFTNRAAAEMKSRVLKNLKDFSESQ

-61 KKELAFSSEQI
+61 KKELALSSEKI
-72 IILAKERLNLL
+72 TILAKERLNLL

-100 HIVRSFY
+100 HIIRAFY

-120 DSEEILDQ
+120 EAEEILDQ

-135 NIENDV
+135 NIENDK
-141 EISNLVKD
+141 EIRSLIKD

-171 QSVLKENEIS
+171 QSVLKENEII

-187 KSSLKEFKLL
+187 KSSLKEFKAL
-197 KDKIEVKLN
+197 KNSIELRLNDLSIELN
-206 SLNSELKAL
+206 SL
-215 LINIEKNI
+215 LIKIEKNI
-223 SNQDLEIAFSRNSFP
+223 SNQGTEIAFSRNSFP
-238 KFIKSVQNNSFK
+238 KFITSVQNRSFK
-250 WSSIK
+250 WSSMK

-271 LKKNPDKLNIFV
+271 LKKNPDKLNVFV

-293 KERLIKIKVLNSFLY
+293 KECLVKTKVLNSFLY

-346 ANQPTPY
+346 GNQPTPY

-389 ESFQENENQGSLF
+389 ESFQENENQSSLF

-417 DPKIFVSLLLNKK
+417 DPKIFVSLLLNEK
-430 TPFSVQKNIT
+430 TPFSVQKSIT

-452 IKFNNSLFK
+452 INFNNSLFK
-461 HASGLLNLNYHKKI
+461 HASGLLKSNYHKKI
-475 FLQGSNQK
+475 FLQGSDQK
-483 QNNFSNGHVSIT
+483 HNNFSNGHVSIT

-537 NKQSSQVSEWL
+537 NKQSSQISEWL

-560 LSINNSKKIELL
+560 LSIDNSEKIELL

-579 VDNNNQEARAILI
+579 DNNSNQEARAILI
-592 GKFATLVQ
+592 GNFANLVK

-610 NLKNEFKRF
+610 NLNNELKRF

-625 FSLYRA
+625 FSLYKA
-631 FEMSF
+631 FEISF

-643 IKELNMDLS
+643 IKELQMDLS
-652 NTDPYILFL
+652 NTDPYILFF

-676 KEFLIFWKKNNKKI
+676 KEFLVFWKKNSTKI
-690 KIPSSSSKNAVQVLT
+690 KIPSGSSKNAVQVLT

-740 ENLSKKILIPFN
+740 ENLSKNILIPFN

-759 DSFQKEYDIISS
+759 DSFQKEYDSISS

-785 TRAEDELHLISEYPK
+785 TRAVDELHMISEYPK
-800 TKSINS
+800 IKSINS

-816 DSGEWKDD
+816 DSARWKEDHN
-824 LDKFNWGKPVHK
+824 KYNWGKPIHK
-836 EKLKKNERT
+836 EKSKKNEPT
-845 PCFKGY
+845 PFFKGY
-851 ETRFFQPTPDT
+851 ETKYFQPNPDK
-862 KFLNE
+862 KFSNE
-867 KIVLK
+867 KIIFGNVFHDFMSNIEFETDYIKEKNELK
-872 QSDEALKKY
+872 LSRS
-881 VDCCIV
+881 VDKTIKNKV
-887 GAKAVNSKYITWPFI
+887 IKLSKSVI
-902 EPEQRNL
+902 EHP
-909 ETYKLIPHKLNLIG
+909 
-923 KQVAQAGL
+923 
-931 GFAYHNHGYEFKDY
+931 D
-945 GGTHG
+945 
-950 FEIILNETDPEYVK
+950 LNEYFSKSNLVYCEQEIFTESNKIIKPDRLVFLDSNRVVIIDYKTGEKSKKDQKQILKYQKTLENMGFKLEASVLVYVENTIDIVK
-964 FQMDLYWVMHAGK
+964 VK
-977 YTPKELVA
+977 
-985 AHPGRYVMW
+985 
-994 HIKDMDK
+994 
-1001 ITRDYSELG
+1001 
-1010 NGSINYHEV
+1010 
-1019 LPDPVAS
+1019 
-1026 GLEFFYIE
+1026 
-1034 QGGNYSINSKESA
+1034 
-1047 AISANYFKKELQQY
+1047 
-1061 L
+1061 